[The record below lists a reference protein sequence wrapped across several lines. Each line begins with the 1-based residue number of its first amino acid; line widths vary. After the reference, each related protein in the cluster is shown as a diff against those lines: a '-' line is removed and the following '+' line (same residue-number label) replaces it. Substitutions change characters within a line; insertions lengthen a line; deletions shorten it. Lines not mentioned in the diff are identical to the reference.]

1 MDFSFSFMQG
11 IMGNTIQQ
19 PPQLID
25 SANIRQEGTCDT
37 GSDPGEDGGPSYDAA
52 LDAEFSYPPSAS
64 EDMPQVPN
72 GYPPGLGL
80 YEPQTKFSMYSQFP
94 NGSANG
100 YGAIRSYG
108 EHGLMPG
115 EGTVL
120 RGPGLQ
126 ERPLSPVSPPLPLP
140 PPTHHTSHL
149 HHHHHHP
156 HHHHHHHTTHH
167 YHTNPPHVQQQTH
180 PQSPPP
186 PPPMP
191 SQHHLPQT
199 PHIMSHTLPP
209 PPPLHLPSSSP
220 PPSLVDSTPS
230 SQQPSHAPSNT
241 PGGVLKKTSSPEIKL
256 KIIKTYQNG
265 KELFESAL
273 CGDLLQELQKESQK
287 NEAAQMQRR
296 HERKKEK
303 RKKSARL
310 QQQVQE
316 KSLDQGQAAPA
327 GTTGQTEDSP
337 SPQPPQRETPTTQ
350 TEKPQKTVIKT
361 EPKTPKARAQQVP
374 KVHHPSVIQE
384 TGFCKE
390 FVIGDLV
397 WSKVGTYPWWP
408 CMVSSDP
415 QMKVHTRIN
424 TRGHREYHVQFFG
437 SVAERA
443 WIHEKR
449 IVMYQGKQQFDELQ
463 AETLRKTT
471 NPVERHK
478 LLKPIPQRERSQWEV
493 GVGHAEDAFLM
504 TRQERIDNYTFIY
517 VDPDPTETPPIKK
530 PNVRAEKRSRRSSG
544 STNKREDTAVKS
556 PDREQPPR
564 RQLPRRQ
571 CSISNTDHSQASNE
585 EGSHRVNTNKT
596 GSPKRNSGS
605 DGRTQQESP
614 PPVRAW
620 KTAAARKL
628 LPLSITM
635 KRLNVEITKCDWPL
649 LQKKAAPSSPKKDK
663 EDEKEERVE
672 REGRQPDLGYCS
684 PEQDSRAKPE
694 ASPEEEEEGEEAE
707 EEGEG
712 EERRG
717 SPASRRSE
725 EGGLQHTS
733 SPGSHHSSPQGSQER
748 KLQRRSV
755 RSRSESERGNE
766 PVPKKKT
773 KKEQAEMAPETTL
786 RTGSQKGASEIS
798 DACKP
803 LKKRSRASTDVE
815 MASSQYRDTSDSDSR
830 GLNDPQGLFGK
841 SLDSPA
847 AADADASDTQSV
859 DSGLSRQDSST
870 GKRDTV
876 CQICEVYGESLVVC
890 EGECN
895 RQFHLECLGLTSL
908 PEGRFTCLEC
918 RNGNHPC
925 FSCKTTGTE
934 VTRCSVS
941 GCGCYYHEECVR
953 KLPGFSSSPSGG
965 FSCPQHSCATCCLE
979 RDLQRASKGRLMRC
993 IRCPLAY
1000 HTGDSCV
1007 AAGSVVLTHHIMICS
1022 SHGSTKRNGLL
1033 SSPVNVGWCFLCA
1046 RGLLVQDLTDTI
1058 LSSYA
1063 YKSHYLLTESNRA
1076 ELKLPM
1082 IPSPSSATKKNIGK
1096 GGKLLCCDSCPA
1108 SFHSECLEME
1118 MPEGPWSC
1126 SDCRAGKKPHYK
1138 QIVWVKLGNYRWWP
1152 AEICNPRLVPSN
1164 IQSLRHDIGDFPVFF
1179 FGSHDYYW
1187 INQGRV
1193 FPYVENDKNFV
1204 TGQININKTF
1214 KKALEEAARRF
1225 QELKAQ
1231 RESREALEQERNS
1244 RKPPPYKFIKSNKPV
1259 GKVQMHVA
1267 DLSEIPRCNCRPTD
1281 EHPCSLDSQCLNRML
1296 QYECHPQVCPAGDS
1310 CENQCFSKRQYAETE
1325 VIKTDGRGWGLRTN
1339 QALRK
1344 GDFVTEYVGEV
1355 IDSEE
1360 CQQRIKRAHE
1370 NHVTNFYMLT
1380 LTKDRVIDAG
1390 PKGNSSRFMNHSCS
1404 PNCETQKWTVN
1415 GDVRIGL
1422 FTLCDIEA
1430 GTELTFNYNLHCV
1443 GNRRTSCHCGSDNCS
1458 GFLGV
1463 QPTSA
1468 VVMEKEEK
1476 ARNAKL
1482 KPKKRKLR
1490 PEGKHTHEYF
1500 CFCCGEGGELVMCDR
1515 KDCPK
1520 AYHLLCLNLTKPPYG
1535 RWECPWHDCSVCR
1548 APASSLCDF
1557 CPRSFCSDH
1566 EAGALTASLDGRPC
1580 CSSHNPLNP
1589 LSSDPGSAQPPP
1601 QRRALSSSV
1610 SPSVRV
1616 KEEQSEASAMERT
1629 GQRAKE

>member
-64 EDMPQVPN
+64 EDMSQVSN
-72 GYPPGLGL
+72 GYPPGLGM
-80 YEPQTKFSMYSQFP
+80 YEPQAKFSMYSQFP

-126 ERPLSPVSPPLPLP
+126 ERPLSPVSPPLP
-140 PPTHHTSHL
+140 THHPHL

-156 HHHHHHHTTHH
+156 HHHHHTHH
-167 YHTNPPHVQQQTH
+167 FHSNPPHIQTHSH

-186 PPPMP
+186 PPLP
-191 SQHHLPQT
+191 SQHHLSQT
-199 PHIMSHTLPP
+199 PHIMTHTLPP

-230 SQQPSHAPSNT
+230 SQPSHAPSNT

-287 NEAAQMQRR
+287 KEAAQMQRR

-310 QQQVQE
+310 QLQVQE
-316 KSLDQGQAAPA
+316 QSLDQSQTQP
-327 GTTGQTEDSP
+327 GTTGQTEDICI
-337 SPQPPQRETPTTQ
+337 QPEPIETPPAQ

-361 EPKTPKARAQQVP
+361 EPKTPKARVP

-449 IVMYQGKQQFDELQ
+449 IVMYQGKQQFDDLQ
-463 AETLRKTT
+463 AETLRKAT
-471 NPVERHK
+471 NPVEKHK

-493 GVGHAEDAFLM
+493 GVGHAEDAFVM

-517 VDPDPTETPPIKK
+517 VDPDPNDAPPTKK
-530 PNVRAEKRSRRSSG
+530 PNIRSEKRNRRSSG
-544 STNKREDTAVKS
+544 SVSKKEDGGVKS
-556 PDREQPPR
+556 PEREQPPR

-571 CSISNTDHSQASNE
+571 CSVSNTDDNTNLQASNE
-585 EGSHRVNTNKT
+585 EKNQRGDQRKIS
-596 GSPKRNSGS
+596 SPKQNAGCDARARQ
-605 DGRTQQESP
+605 DSP

-649 LQKKAAPSSPKKDK
+649 LQKKAAPSPKRDK
-663 EDEKEERVE
+663 EEEKEERVE
-672 REGRQPDLGYCS
+672 REARQPDLGYCS
-684 PEQDSRAKPE
+684 PEDSRAKPE
-694 ASPEEEEEGEEAE
+694 PSPEEDEDGEEGEE
-707 EEGEG
+707 EG

-717 SPASRRSE
+717 SPASQRSE
-725 EGGLQHTS
+725 EGGMQQTS

-755 RSRSESERGNE
+755 RSRSESERGSD

-815 MASSQYRDTSDSDSR
+815 LASSQYRDTSDSDSR

-876 CQICEVYGESLVVC
+876 CQICEVYGEGLLVC
-890 EGECN
+890 EGDCN

-925 FSCKTTGTE
+925 FSCKTAGRE

-941 GCGCYYHEECVR
+941 GCGCYYHEDCVR
-953 KLPGFSSSPSGG
+953 KLPGTTGSTGGG
-965 FSCPQHSCATCCLE
+965 FSCPQHSCSTCCLE
-979 RDLQRASKGRLMRC
+979 RDLQRATKGRLMRC
-993 IRCPLAY
+993 IRCPVAY

-1022 SHGSTKRNGLL
+1022 SHGSAKRNGLL
-1033 SSPVNVGWCFLCA
+1033 TSPVNVGWCFLCA
-1046 RGLLVQDLTDTI
+1046 R
-1058 LSSYA
+1058 
-1063 YKSHYLLTESNRA
+1063 
-1076 ELKLPM
+1076 
-1082 IPSPSSATKKNIGK
+1082 ATKKNVGK

-1108 SFHSECLEME
+1108 SFHPECLEME

-1259 GKVQMHVA
+1259 GKVQVHVA
-1267 DLSEIPRCNCRPTD
+1267 DLSEIQRCNCRPTD
-1281 EHPCSLDSQCLNRML
+1281 EHPCSINSQCLNRML
-1296 QYECHPQVCPAGDS
+1296 QYECHPQVCPAGDN
-1310 CENQCFSKRQYAETE
+1310 CENQCFSKRLYAETE
-1325 VIKTDGRGWGLRTN
+1325 VVKTDGRGWGLRTC

-1344 GDFVTEYVGEV
+1344 GDFVCEYVGEV

-1422 FTLCDIEA
+1422 FALCDIEPN
-1430 GTELTFNYNLHCV
+1430 TELTFNYNLHCV

-1463 QPTSA
+1463 QPSSA

-1500 CFCCGEGGELVMCDR
+1500 CFRCGEGGELVMCDR

-1535 RWECPWHDCSVCR
+1535 RWECPWHDCSVCG

-1557 CPRSFCSDH
+1557 CPRSFCRDH
-1566 EAGALTASLDGRPC
+1566 ESGALTPSSLEGRPC
-1580 CSSHNPLNP
+1580 CSSHNPVSP
-1589 LSSDPGSAQPPP
+1589 LGSNSSSTQP
-1601 QRRALSSSV
+1601 RHSALS
-1610 SPSVRV
+1610 PVRV
-1616 KEEQSEASAMERT
+1616 KEEPETEA
-1629 GQRAKE
+1629 GQPAAE

>member
-25 SANIRQEGTCDT
+25 SANIRQDGSCDT
-37 GSDPGEDGGPSYDAA
+37 GSDPGEDSGPSYDAA

-80 YEPQTKFSMYSQFP
+80 YEPQAKFSMYSQFP

-108 EHGLMPG
+108 EHGLLPG

-120 RGPGLQ
+120 RGPGLHD
-126 ERPLSPVSPPLPLP
+126 RPLSPVSPPL
-140 PPTHHTSHL
+140 SL
-149 HHHHHHP
+149 HHPHLHHP
-156 HHHHHHHTTHH
+156 HHHHHHHAHPFH
-167 YHTNPPHVQQQTH
+167 SNPPHIQTH
-180 PQSPPP
+180 SHPHSPPAP
-186 PPPMP
+186 PLPA
-191 SQHHLPQT
+191 QHQLSQT
-199 PHIMSHTLPP
+199 PHIMSHNLPP

-230 SQQPSHAPSNT
+230 SQPALAPANT

-287 NEAAQMQRR
+287 NEATQMQRR

-310 QQQVQE
+310 QLQAQHQQSVERSQE
-316 KSLDQGQAAPA
+316 QAAA
-327 GTTGQTEDSP
+327 TAQTEEP
-337 SPQPPQRETPTTQ
+337 HVPPQPREPQPSEPPPPAH
-350 TEKPQKTVIKT
+350 TEKPQRTVIKT
-361 EPKTPKARAQQVP
+361 EPKTPKVP

-449 IVMYQGKQQFDELQ
+449 IVTYQGKQQFDELQ
-463 AETLRKTT
+463 AETLRKAT
-471 NPVERHK
+471 NPVERQK
-478 LLKPIPQRERSQWEV
+478 LLKPIPQRERTQWEV

-517 VDPDPTETPPIKK
+517 VDPDPEEAPPSKK
-530 PNVRAEKRSRRSSG
+530 PSIRAEKRNRRSSG
-544 STNKREDTAVKS
+544 SVGKKEDISVKS

-564 RQLPRRQ
+564 RQLPRRL
-571 CSISNTDHSQASNE
+571 CSISNTEDSTNSQPAGE
-585 EGSHRVNTNKT
+585 EKHQKGEQQKKS
-596 GSPKRNSGS
+596 SPVPNDGS
-605 DGRTQQESP
+605 DAKQDS
-614 PPVRAW
+614 PPVRPW

-635 KRLNVEITKCDWPL
+635 RRLNVEITKCDWPL
-649 LQKKAAPSSPKKDK
+649 LQKNITSSPKKDR
-663 EDEKEERVE
+663 EEEKKERVE
-672 REGRQPDLGYCS
+672 REARQPDLGYCS
-684 PEQDSRAKPE
+684 PDDSRAKPE
-694 ASPEEEEEGEEAE
+694 PSPEEEEEEGDEGEEE
-707 EEGEG
+707 SD
-712 EERRG
+712 ERRG

-725 EGGLQHTS
+725 SANRQNS
-733 SPGSHHSSPQGSQER
+733 SPGSPSSSPQGSQER
-748 KLQRRSV
+748 KPQRRSV
-755 RSRSESERGNE
+755 RSRSESERGTD
-766 PVPKKKT
+766 PIPKKKT

-786 RTGSQKGASEIS
+786 KTGSQKGASEIS

-870 GKRDTV
+870 GQRDTV
-876 CQICEVYGESLVVC
+876 CQICEVFGEGLVVC
-890 EGECN
+890 EGDCN
-895 RQFHLECLGLTSL
+895 RQFHLECLGLSSP
-908 PEGRFTCLEC
+908 PEGRFTCTEC

-925 FSCKTTGTE
+925 FSCKSVDPE

-941 GCGCYYHEECVR
+941 GCGCFYHEDCVR
-953 KLPGFSSSPSGG
+953 KLPGTTSGSGG
-965 FSCPQHSCATCCLE
+965 GFCCPQHSCSTCCLE
-979 RDLQRASKGRLMRC
+979 RDVQRASKGRLIRC

-1000 HTGDSCV
+1000 HPSDGCL
-1007 AAGSVVLTHHIMICS
+1007 AAGSAILTHHMMICS
-1022 SHGSTKRNGLL
+1022 NHGSAKKNGLL

-1046 RGLLVQDLTDTI
+1046 R
-1058 LSSYA
+1058 
-1063 YKSHYLLTESNRA
+1063 
-1076 ELKLPM
+1076 
-1082 IPSPSSATKKNIGK
+1082 ATKKNVGK

-1108 SFHSECLEME
+1108 SFHPECLEME
-1118 MPEGPWSC
+1118 MPEGAWSC

-1244 RKPPPYKFIKSNKPV
+1244 RKPPPYKIIKSNKPI

-1267 DLSEIPRCNCRPTD
+1267 DLSEIPRCNCKPTE

-1296 QYECHPQVCPAGDS
+1296 QYECHPQVCPAGDR
-1310 CENQCFSKRQYAETE
+1310 CENQCFSKRLNAETE
-1325 VIKTDGRGWGLRTN
+1325 VVKTEGRGWGLRTN

-1422 FTLCDIEA
+1422 FALCDIEA

-1443 GNRRTSCHCGSDNCS
+1443 GNRRMSCHCGSDNCS

-1476 ARNAKL
+1476 AKNAKL

-1490 PEGKHTHEYF
+1490 LEGKHTHEYS

-1535 RWECPWHDCSVCR
+1535 RWECPWHDCSVCG
-1548 APASSLCDF
+1548 ASASSLCDF
-1557 CPRSFCSDH
+1557 CPRSFCRDH
-1566 EAGALTASLDGRPC
+1566 EAGALTASSLDDRLC
-1580 CSSHNPLNP
+1580 CSNHNPLSP
-1589 LSSDPGSAQPPP
+1589 LGSGSTQP
-1601 QRRALSSSV
+1601 RRFDR
-1610 SPSVRV
+1610 SPVRV
-1616 KEEQSEASAMERT
+1616 KEES
-1629 GQRAKE
+1629 KE

>member
-25 SANIRQEGTCDT
+25 SANIRQDGTCDT
-37 GSDPGEDGGPSYDAA
+37 GSDPGEDSGPSYDAS
-52 LDAEFSYPPSAS
+52 LDAEFPYPPSAS
-64 EDMPQVPN
+64 EVMPQVPN
-72 GYPPGLGL
+72 GYPPSLGL
-80 YEPQTKFSMYSQFP
+80 YEPQTKFMYSQFP

-108 EHGLMPG
+108 EHGLLPG

-126 ERPLSPVSPPLPLP
+126 ERPLSPVSPPLP
-140 PPTHHTSHL
+140 THHPHL
-149 HHHHHHP
+149 HPHHLHP
-156 HHHHHHHTTHH
+156 HHHPFQS
-167 YHTNPPHVQQQTH
+167 NPPHIQTH
-180 PQSPPP
+180 SHPHSPPP
-186 PPPMP
+186 LPLP
-191 SQHHLPQT
+191 SQHHLLQT
-199 PHIMSHTLPP
+199 PHIMTHNLPP

-230 SQQPSHAPSNT
+230 SQPAHIPSNT

-273 CGDLLQELQKESQK
+273 CGDLQELQKESQK
-287 NEAAQMQRR
+287 NEAVLKQRR

-303 RKKSARL
+303 RKRSARL
-310 QQQVQE
+310 QAQELKQDPSPAPPGTTEQPEEEQVQLQQ
-316 KSLDQGQAAPA
+316 K
-327 GTTGQTEDSP
+327 
-337 SPQPPQRETPTTQ
+337 ETPLIQ
-350 TEKPQKTVIKT
+350 TEKPQKTVIET
-361 EPKTPKARAQQVP
+361 EPKTPKVS

-384 TGFCKE
+384 TGICKE

-449 IVMYQGKQQFDELQ
+449 IVVYQGKQQFDELQ
-463 AETLRKTT
+463 AETLRKAT
-471 NPVERHK
+471 NPVERQK

-517 VDPDPTETPPIKK
+517 VDPDPNEAQQSKK
-530 PNVRAEKRSRRSSG
+530 PSIRPEKRNRRSSG
-544 STNKREDTAVKS
+544 SVTKKEDRCVKS
-556 PDREQPPR
+556 PDREQQQQQQQPPR
-564 RQLPRRQ
+564 RQQPRRR
-571 CSISNTDHSQASNE
+571 CSVTNAEDSSQASTE
-585 EGSHRVNTNKT
+585 ERSQKADQRKAS
-596 GSPKRNSGS
+596 SPRLNAGCE
-605 DGRTQQESP
+605 TQLQQDSS

-649 LQKKAAPSSPKKDK
+649 LQKKTSLSPKRANA
-663 EDEKEERVE
+663 EEKEERVE
-672 REGRQPDLGYCS
+672 REARQPDLGYCS
-684 PEQDSRAKPE
+684 PEDSRAKPE
-694 ASPEEEEEGEEAE
+694 PSPEEEEDADEGEE
-707 EEGEG
+707 EGD
-712 EERRG
+712 ERRG
-717 SPASRRSE
+717 SPASQRSE
-725 EGGLQHTS
+725 EGGNQQPS
-733 SPGSHHSSPQGSQER
+733 SPGSQDSSPQGSQER
-748 KLQRRSV
+748 KLQRRSI
-755 RSRSESERGNE
+755 RSKSESERGAD

-786 RTGSQKGASEIS
+786 KTGSQKGASEIS

-830 GLNDPQGLFGK
+830 GLSDPQGLFGK

-859 DSGLSRQDSST
+859 DSGLSRQDGSNE
-870 GKRDTV
+870 KRDTV
-876 CQICEVYGESLVVC
+876 CQICEAYGEGLMVC
-890 EGECN
+890 EGDCN
-895 RQFHLECLGLTSL
+895 RQFHLECLGLSA
-908 PEGRFTCLEC
+908 PPDGRFTCLEC
-918 RNGNHPC
+918 KNSNHPC
-925 FSCKTTGTE
+925 FSCKTTGQE
-934 VTRCSVS
+934 VSRCSAP
-941 GCGCYYHEECVR
+941 GCSCYYHEDCVW
-953 KLPGFSSSPSGG
+953 KHPGTTSSPGGG
-965 FSCPQHSCATCCLE
+965 FCCPQHSCSTCCLE
-979 RDLQRASKGRLMRC
+979 RDLQRASKGRLIHC
-993 IRCPLAY
+993 IRCPTAY
-1000 HTGDSCV
+1000 HTSDVCM
-1007 AAGSVVLTHHIMICS
+1007 AAGSVILTHHIMICS
-1022 SHGSTKRNGLL
+1022 NHGSTKKNGLL

-1082 IPSPSSATKKNIGK
+1082 IPSPSSATKKNVGK

-1108 SFHSECLEME
+1108 SFHPECLEMD
-1118 MPEGPWSC
+1118 MPEGAWSC

-1214 KKALEEAARRF
+1214 KNALEEAARRF

-1244 RKPPPYKFIKSNKPV
+1244 RKPPPYKVIKSNKPV

-1267 DLSEIPRCNCRPTD
+1267 DLSEIPRCNCKPVD
-1281 EHPCSLDSQCLNRML
+1281 EHPCSIDSQCLNRML
-1296 QYECHPQVCPAGDS
+1296 QYECHPQVCPAGDN
-1310 CENQCFSKRQYAETE
+1310 CENQNFTKRLYAETE
-1325 VIKTDGRGWGLRTN
+1325 VVKTEGRGWGLQTN

-1344 GDFVTEYVGEV
+1344 GDFVAEYVGEV

-1390 PKGNSSRFMNHSCS
+1390 PKGNSARFINHSCN

-1415 GDVRIGL
+1415 GDVRIGI
-1422 FTLCDIEA
+1422 FALCDIEA

-1443 GNRRTSCHCGSDNCS
+1443 GNRRTSCHCGSENCS

-1468 VVMEKEEK
+1468 LVMEKEEK

-1490 PEGKHTHEYF
+1490 LEGKHTHEYF
-1500 CFCCGEGGELVMCDR
+1500 CFCCGDGGELVMCDR

-1535 RWECPWHDCSVCR
+1535 RWECPWHDCSVCGS
-1548 APASSLCDF
+1548 PASSHCDF
-1557 CPRSFCSDH
+1557 CPRSFCTDH
-1566 EAGALTASLDGRPC
+1566 EAGALTPSSLDERPC
-1580 CSSHNPLNP
+1580 CSSHNPLSP
-1589 LSSDPGSAQPPP
+1589 LGSSGSS
-1601 QRRALSSSV
+1601 QRHSSALS
-1610 SPSVRV
+1610 PVRV
-1616 KEEQSEASAMERT
+1616 KEEPEGER
-1629 GQRAKE
+1629 AAAE

>member
-25 SANIRQEGTCDT
+25 SANIRQEGTYDT

-52 LDAEFSYPPSAS
+52 LEAEFSYPPSAS
-64 EDMPQVPN
+64 EDMPQVSN
-72 GYPPGLGL
+72 GYPPGLGM
-80 YEPQTKFSMYSQFP
+80 YEPQAKFSMYSQFP

-126 ERPLSPVSPPLPLP
+126 ERPLSPVSPPLPS
-140 PPTHHTSHL
+140 HHPHL
-149 HHHHHHP
+149 HHHP
-156 HHHHHHHTTHH
+156 HHHHAHH
-167 YHTNPPHVQQQTH
+167 YHPNPPHIQPHPHAHPH

-186 PPPMP
+186 LP

-199 PHIMSHTLPP
+199 PHIMTHTLPP
-209 PPPLHLPSSSP
+209 PPPLLLPSSSP
-220 PPSLVDSTPS
+220 PPSLLDSTPS
-230 SQQPSHAPSNT
+230 SQPPHTPSTAPS
-241 PGGVLKKTSSPEIKL
+241 GVLKKTSSPEIKL

-273 CGDLLQELQKESQK
+273 CGDLLQELQQESQK

-310 QQQVQE
+310 QVQVKE
-316 KSLDQGQAAPA
+316 RGLDQSQPQA
-327 GTTGQTEDSP
+327 GTTGQTEDTHVQ
-337 SPQPPQRETPTTQ
+337 PQPREQPAAQ
-350 TEKPQKTVIKT
+350 PEKPQKTVIKA
-361 EPKTPKARAQQVP
+361 EPKTPKVP

-449 IVMYQGKQQFDELQ
+449 IVIYQGEHQFEELQ
-463 AETLRKTT
+463 SETLRKTT
-471 NPVERHK
+471 NPAERHK
-478 LLKPIPQRERSQWEV
+478 LMKPIPQRERTQWEV

-517 VDPDPTETPPIKK
+517 VDPDPNEPPPTKK
-530 PNVRAEKRSRRSSG
+530 TNIRAEKRTQRSS
-544 STNKREDTAVKS
+544 SSASKKEDGKVTS
-556 PDREQPPR
+556 PDREQQPR

-571 CSISNTDHSQASNE
+571 CSITNTSDSANSQASNGE
-585 EGSHRVNTNKT
+585 KNQRGDANQSS
-596 GSPKRNSGS
+596 SPKQNSAS
-605 DGRTQQESP
+605 EARARPESP

-635 KRLNVEITKCDWPL
+635 KKLNVEITKCDWPL
-649 LQKKAAPSSPKKDK
+649 LQKKVVSSPKK
-663 EDEKEERVE
+663 EKEEDREE
-672 REGRQPDLGYCS
+672 RAKGETRQTDLGYCS
-684 PEQDSRAKPE
+684 PEDCGAKPE
-694 ASPEEEEEGEEAE
+694 PSPEEEEEGDDAE
-707 EEGEG
+707 EDG

-725 EGGLQHTS
+725 EVQQTS

-748 KLQRRSV
+748 KQQRRSV
-755 RSRSESERGNE
+755 RSRSESERGND

-773 KKEQAEMAPETTL
+773 KKEQAETAPETTL

-859 DSGLSRQDSST
+859 DSSLSRQGSNT

-876 CQICEVYGESLVVC
+876 CQICEVYGEGLVVC
-890 EGECN
+890 EGDCN
-895 RQFHLECLGLTSL
+895 RQFHLDCLGLTSL
-908 PEGRFTCLEC
+908 PDGKFTCLEC
-918 RNGNHPC
+918 RNGNHSC
-925 FSCKTTGTE
+925 FSCKTVGRE
-934 VTRCSVS
+934 VTRCSVA
-941 GCGCYYHEECVR
+941 GCGCYYHEDCVR
-953 KLPGFSSSPSGG
+953 KLPGTTSSPGGG
-965 FSCPQHSCATCCLE
+965 FCCPQHTCSTCCLE

-993 IRCPLAY
+993 IRCPVAY

-1022 SHGSTKRNGLL
+1022 NHGSAKRNGLL
-1033 SSPVNVGWCFLCA
+1033 SSPINVGWCFLCA

-1082 IPSPSSATKKNIGK
+1082 IPSPSSATKKNVGK

-1108 SFHSECLEME
+1108 SFHPECLEME
-1118 MPEGPWSC
+1118 MPEGAWSC

-1259 GKVQMHVA
+1259 GKVQVHVA
-1267 DLSEIPRCNCRPTD
+1267 DLSEIPRCNCKPTD
-1281 EHPCSLDSQCLNRML
+1281 KHPCNLDSQCLNRML

-1310 CENQCFSKRQYAETE
+1310 CENQCFSKRLYAETE

-1422 FTLCDIEA
+1422 FALCDIEA

-1443 GNRRTSCHCGSDNCS
+1443 GNRRTSCHCGADNCS

-1535 RWECPWHDCSVCR
+1535 RWECPWHDCSVCG

-1557 CPRSFCSDH
+1557 CPRSFCRDH
-1566 EAGALTASLDGRPC
+1566 EAGALTPSSLEGRPC
-1580 CSSHNPLNP
+1580 CSSHNPLSPLGSNP
-1589 LSSDPGSAQPPP
+1589 NLTQP
-1601 QRRALSSSV
+1601 R
-1610 SPSVRV
+1610 SPSLSPVRV
-1616 KEEQSEASAMERT
+1616 KEEPKVEP
-1629 GQRAKE
+1629 GQLAAE

>member
-1 MDFSFSFMQG
+1 
-11 IMGNTIQQ
+11 MGNTIQQ

-37 GSDPGEDGGPSYDAA
+37 GSDPGEDGGPSYDAS

-64 EDMPQVPN
+64 EDMQQVSN
-72 GYPPGLGL
+72 GFPPGLGM
-80 YEPQTKFSMYSQFP
+80 YEPQAKFSLYSQFP
-94 NGSANG
+94 N
-100 YGAIRSYG
+100 
-108 EHGLMPG
+108 
-115 EGTVL
+115 
-120 RGPGLQ
+120 
-126 ERPLSPVSPPLPLP
+126 
-140 PPTHHTSHL
+140 
-149 HHHHHHP
+149 
-156 HHHHHHHTTHH
+156 
-167 YHTNPPHVQQQTH
+167 
-180 PQSPPP
+180 
-186 PPPMP
+186 
-191 SQHHLPQT
+191 
-199 PHIMSHTLPP
+199 
-209 PPPLHLPSSSP
+209 
-220 PPSLVDSTPS
+220 
-230 SQQPSHAPSNT
+230 
-241 PGGVLKKTSSPEIKL
+241 GVLKKTSSPEIKL
-256 KIIKTYQNG
+256 KIKKTYQNG

-273 CGDLLQELQKESQK
+273 CGDLLQE
-287 NEAAQMQRR
+287 

-310 QQQVQE
+310 QLQVQE
-316 KSLDQGQAAPA
+316 QSLDQSQTLA
-327 GTTGQTEDSP
+327 GTMGQTEDTHVQ
-337 SPQPPQRETPTTQ
+337 PQPRETSP
-350 TEKPQKTVIKT
+350 
-361 EPKTPKARAQQVP
+361 
-374 KVHHPSVIQE
+374 

-415 QMKVHTRIN
+415 QMKVHTLYFPGFCCCCA
-424 TRGHREYHVQFFG
+424 GHREYHVQFFG

-478 LLKPIPQRERSQWEV
+478 LLKPIPQRERTQWEV

-517 VDPDPTETPPIKK
+517 VDPDPNEAPPSKK
-530 PNVRAEKRSRRSSG
+530 PNIRSEKRNRRSSG
-544 STNKREDTAVKS
+544 SVSKKEDGAVKS
-556 PDREQPPR
+556 PDR
-564 RQLPRRQ
+564 
-571 CSISNTDHSQASNE
+571 D
-585 EGSHRVNTNKT
+585 
-596 GSPKRNSGS
+596 
-605 DGRTQQESP
+605 
-614 PPVRAW
+614 
-620 KTAAARKL
+620 
-628 LPLSITM
+628 
-635 KRLNVEITKCDWPL
+635 
-649 LQKKAAPSSPKKDK
+649 
-663 EDEKEERVE
+663 
-672 REGRQPDLGYCS
+672 
-684 PEQDSRAKPE
+684 
-694 ASPEEEEEGEEAE
+694 
-707 EEGEG
+707 
-712 EERRG
+712 
-717 SPASRRSE
+717 
-725 EGGLQHTS
+725 
-733 SPGSHHSSPQGSQER
+733 
-748 KLQRRSV
+748 
-755 RSRSESERGNE
+755 
-766 PVPKKKT
+766 
-773 KKEQAEMAPETTL
+773 
-786 RTGSQKGASEIS
+786 EIS

-830 GLNDPQGLFGK
+830 GLNDPQVGK
-841 SLDSPA
+841 ENICKNTHNVLHFYC
-847 AADADASDTQSV
+847 TQIMYKQT
-859 DSGLSRQDSST
+859 SR
-870 GKRDTV
+870 GKK
-876 CQICEVYGESLVVC
+876 GLVVC
-890 EGECN
+890 EGDCS

-925 FSCKTTGTE
+925 FSCKTVGRE
-934 VTRCSVS
+934 VMRCSVS
-941 GCGCYYHEECVR
+941 GCGCYYHEDCVR
-953 KLPGFSSSPSGG
+953 KLPGTTSGPGGG
-965 FSCPQHSCATCCLE
+965 FCCPQHFCSTCCLE

-1000 HTGDSCV
+1000 HMGDSCV
-1007 AAGSVVLTHHIMICS
+1007 AAGSVILTHHIMICS
-1022 SHGSTKRNGLL
+1022 SHGSAKRNGLL
-1033 SSPVNVGWCFLCA
+1033 TSPINVGWCFMCA
-1046 RGLLVQDLTDTI
+1046 R
-1058 LSSYA
+1058 
-1063 YKSHYLLTESNRA
+1063 
-1076 ELKLPM
+1076 
-1082 IPSPSSATKKNIGK
+1082 

-1108 SFHSECLEME
+1108 SFHPECLEME
-1118 MPEGPWSC
+1118 MPEGAWSC

-1259 GKVQMHVA
+1259 GKVQMHIA
-1267 DLSEIPRCNCRPTD
+1267 DLSEIPRCNCKPTD
-1281 EHPCSLDSQCLNRML
+1281 EHPCSIDSQCLNRML
-1296 QYECHPQVCPAGDS
+1296 QYECHPQVCPAGEL
-1310 CENQCFSKRQYAETE
+1310 CENQCFTKQLYAETE
-1325 VIKTDGRGWGLRTN
+1325 VIKTEGRGWGLRTN

-1344 GDFVTEYVGEV
+1344 GDFVNEYVGEV

-1390 PKGNSSRFMNHSCS
+1390 PKGNFSRFVNHSCS

-1422 FTLCDIEA
+1422 FALCDIEA

-1443 GNRRTSCHCGSDNCS
+1443 GNRRTSCHCGSENCS

-1535 RWECPWHDCSVCR
+1535 RWECPWHDCSVCG
-1548 APASSLCDF
+1548 AAASSLCDF
-1557 CPRSFCSDH
+1557 CPRSFCQDH
-1566 EAGALTASLDGRPC
+1566 GAGALSASSLEGRPC
-1580 CSSHNPLNP
+1580 CSSHNPLSP
-1589 LSSDPGSAQPPP
+1589 LLLKDQERQSLASLAVPG
-1601 QRRALSSSV
+1601 RR
-1610 SPSVRV
+1610 
-1616 KEEQSEASAMERT
+1616 KCFFFFFKQEDIF
-1629 GQRAKE
+1629 

>member
-37 GSDPGEDGGPSYDAA
+37 GSDPGEDSGPSYDAA

-72 GYPPGLGL
+72 GYPPGLGM
-80 YEPQTKFSMYSQFP
+80 YESQAKFSMYSQFP

-100 YGAIRSYG
+100 YGALRSYG
-108 EHGLMPG
+108 EHGLLPG

-126 ERPLSPVSPPLPLP
+126 ERPLSPVSPPLP
-140 PPTHHTSHL
+140 THHPHL
-149 HHHHHHP
+149 HHHQHHVHSFHP
-156 HHHHHHHTTHH
+156 NPTHIH
-167 YHTNPPHVQQQTH
+167 SH

-186 PPPMP
+186 QPLP
-191 SQHHLPQT
+191 SQHHLSQT
-199 PHIMSHTLPP
+199 PHIMTHTLPP

-220 PPSLVDSTPS
+220 PPSLVDCTPS
-230 SQQPSHAPSNT
+230 SQPTHTPSNT

-287 NEAAQMQRR
+287 NEATQMQRR

-303 RKKSARL
+303 RKKSVRL
-310 QQQVQE
+310 QLQVQE
-316 KSLDQGQAAPA
+316 PNQDQSQVQA
-327 GTTGQTEDSP
+327 GTTGETEDTHVQP
-337 SPQPPQRETPTTQ
+337 SPRETPPTQ
-350 TEKPQKTVIKT
+350 TEKPQKTVVKT
-361 EPKTPKARAQQVP
+361 EPKTPKVP

-449 IVMYQGKQQFDELQ
+449 ITTYQGKQQFDELQ

-471 NPVERHK
+471 NPVEKQK
-478 LLKPIPQRERSQWEV
+478 LLKPIPQRERAQWEV

-517 VDPDPTETPPIKK
+517 VDPDPVEAAPSKK
-530 PNVRAEKRSRRSSG
+530 PAAKAEKRSRRSSG
-544 STNKREDTAVKS
+544 SITKKEDAAVKS
-556 PDREQPPR
+556 PERELPPR
-564 RQLPRRQ
+564 RLLPRRQ
-571 CSISNTDHSQASNE
+571 CSISNTEDSANSQSSSE
-585 EGSHRVNTNKT
+585 EKNQKGELDKK
-596 GSPKRNSGS
+596 GSPKQNASC
-605 DGRTQQESP
+605 DAQQDSPP

-628 LPLSITM
+628 LPVSITM

-649 LQKKAAPSSPKKDK
+649 LQKNAASSPKKNK
-663 EDEKEERVE
+663 EEKEEGVE
-672 REGRQPDLGYCS
+672 REARQPDLGYCS
-684 PEQDSRAKPE
+684 PEDSRAKPE
-694 ASPEEEEEGEEAE
+694 PSPEEEEEGDEGDGD
-707 EEGEG
+707 EEGD
-712 EERRG
+712 ERRG

-725 EGGLQHTS
+725 EGGNQQTS
-733 SPGSHHSSPQGSQER
+733 SPGSPHSSPHGSQER
-748 KLQRRSV
+748 KPQRRSG
-755 RSRSESERGNE
+755 RSRSESERGND
-766 PVPKKKT
+766 PIPKKKT

-786 RTGSQKGASEIS
+786 KTGSQKGASEIS

-830 GLNDPQGLFGK
+830 GLSDPQGLFGK

-876 CQICEVYGESLVVC
+876 CQICEVYGEGLLVC
-890 EGECN
+890 EGDCS
-895 RQFHLECLGLTSL
+895 RQFHLECLGLSSP
-908 PEGRFTCLEC
+908 PEGRFVCSEC
-918 RNGNHPC
+918 RNGSHPC
-925 FSCKTTGTE
+925 FSCKVAGKE
-934 VTRCSVS
+934 VTRCSVA
-941 GCGCYYHEECVR
+941 GCGCYYHEECVQ
-953 KLPGFSSSPSGG
+953 KLPGATSSSGGG
-965 FSCPQHSCATCCLE
+965 FSCPQHSCSTCCLE
-979 RDLQRASKGRLMRC
+979 RDVQRASKGRLIRC

-1000 HTGDSCV
+1000 HPGDGCL
-1007 AAGSVVLTHHIMICS
+1007 AAGSVILTHHIMICS
-1022 SHGSTKRNGLL
+1022 NHGSAKKNGLL

-1046 RGLLVQDLTDTI
+1046 R
-1058 LSSYA
+1058 
-1063 YKSHYLLTESNRA
+1063 
-1076 ELKLPM
+1076 
-1082 IPSPSSATKKNIGK
+1082 ATKKNVGK

-1108 SFHSECLEME
+1108 SFHPECLEME
-1118 MPEGPWSC
+1118 MPEGAWSC

-1164 IQSLRHDIGDFPVFF
+1164 IQSLRHDVGDFPVFF

-1244 RKPPPYKFIKSNKPV
+1244 RKPPPYKLIKANKPV

-1267 DLSEIPRCNCRPTD
+1267 DLSEIQRCNCKPTD
-1281 EHPCSLDSQCLNRML
+1281 EHPCSHDSQCLNRML
-1296 QYECHPQVCPAGDS
+1296 QYECHPQVCPAGDR
-1310 CENQCFSKRQYAETE
+1310 CENQCFSKRLYAETE
-1325 VIKTDGRGWGLRTN
+1325 VVKTDGCGWGLRTN
-1339 QALRK
+1339 QDLHK

-1355 IDSEE
+1355 IDAEE
-1360 CQQRIKRAHE
+1360 CQQRIKHAHE
-1370 NHVTNFYMLT
+1370 KHVTNFYMLT

-1390 PKGNSSRFMNHSCS
+1390 PKGNSARFMNHSCS

-1422 FTLCDIEA
+1422 FALCDIEA
-1430 GTELTFNYNLHCV
+1430 GAELTFNYNLHCV
-1443 GNRRTSCHCGSDNCS
+1443 GNRRMSCHCGSDNCS

-1463 QPTSA
+1463 QPTTA
-1468 VVMEKEEK
+1468 VVTEKEEK
-1476 ARNAKL
+1476 AKNAKL

-1490 PEGKHTHEYF
+1490 PESKHTHEYF
-1500 CFCCGEGGELVMCDR
+1500 CFCCGGGGELVMCDR
-1515 KDCPK
+1515 KECPK

-1535 RWECPWHDCSVCR
+1535 RWECPWHDCSICG

-1557 CPRSFCSDH
+1557 CPRSFCQDH
-1566 EAGALTASLDGRPC
+1566 EVGALTASSLGDRPC
-1580 CSSHNPLNP
+1580 CSSHNPLSP
-1589 LSSDPGSAQPPP
+1589 LGSSSAQP
-1601 QRRALSSSV
+1601 RRYSLSSV
-1610 SPSVRV
+1610 GV
-1616 KEEQSEASAMERT
+1616 KPEPEA
-1629 GQRAKE
+1629 GQMTKE

>member
-64 EDMPQVPN
+64 EDMQQVSN
-72 GYPPGLGL
+72 GFPPGLGM
-80 YEPQTKFSMYSQFP
+80 YEPQAKFSMYSQFP

-108 EHGLMPG
+108 EHGL
-115 EGTVL
+115 
-120 RGPGLQ
+120 
-126 ERPLSPVSPPLPLP
+126 
-140 PPTHHTSHL
+140 
-149 HHHHHHP
+149 
-156 HHHHHHHTTHH
+156 
-167 YHTNPPHVQQQTH
+167 
-180 PQSPPP
+180 
-186 PPPMP
+186 
-191 SQHHLPQT
+191 
-199 PHIMSHTLPP
+199 I
-209 PPPLHLPSSSP
+209 P

-230 SQQPSHAPSNT
+230 SQPSHAPSIT

-273 CGDLLQELQKESQK
+273 CGDLLQELQVMH
-287 NEAAQMQRR
+287 MQRR

-316 KSLDQGQAAPA
+316 QSLDQSQTQA
-327 GTTGQTEDSP
+327 GTTGQTEDTHVQ
-337 SPQPPQRETPTTQ
+337 PQP
-350 TEKPQKTVIKT
+350 TEAP
-361 EPKTPKARAQQVP
+361 PVP

-449 IVMYQGKQQFDELQ
+449 IVMYQGKKQFDDLQ
-463 AETLRKTT
+463 SETLRKTT

-517 VDPDPTETPPIKK
+517 VDPDPNEAPPNKK
-530 PNVRAEKRSRRSSG
+530 PNIRAERR
-544 STNKREDTAVKS
+544 N
-556 PDREQPPR
+556 
-564 RQLPRRQ
+564 RQ
-571 CSISNTDHSQASNE
+571 CSVSNTEDNTNSQASSE
-585 EGSHRVNTNKT
+585 EKNQRGDQRKAS
-596 GSPKRNSGS
+596 SPKQNAGCDARARQ
-605 DGRTQQESP
+605 DSP

-649 LQKKAAPSSPKKDK
+649 LQKKAIPSPKKEK
-663 EDEKEERVE
+663 EEEEKEERVE
-672 REGRQPDLGYCS
+672 REARQPDLGYCS
-684 PEQDSRAKPE
+684 PENDTVRDA
-694 ASPEEEEEGEEAE
+694 A
-707 EEGEG
+707 
-712 EERRG
+712 
-717 SPASRRSE
+717 
-725 EGGLQHTS
+725 QHFYTFS
-733 SPGSHHSSPQGSQER
+733 GSQER

-755 RSRSESERGNE
+755 RSRSESERGSD

-773 KKEQAEMAPETTL
+773 KKEQV
-786 RTGSQKGASEIS
+786 SIS

-876 CQICEVYGESLVVC
+876 CQICEVYGEGLVVC
-890 EGECN
+890 EGDCN

-925 FSCKTTGTE
+925 FSCKTVGQE
-934 VTRCSVS
+934 VTRCSVL
-941 GCGCYYHEECVR
+941 GCGCYYHEDCVR
-953 KLPGFSSSPSGG
+953 KLPGTTISSDGG
-965 FSCPQHSCATCCLE
+965 FCCPHHSCATCCLE

-1007 AAGSVVLTHHIMICS
+1007 AAGSVALTHHIMICS
-1022 SHGSTKRNGLL
+1022 SHGSAKRNGLL
-1033 SSPVNVGWCFLCA
+1033 TSPVNVGWCFLCA

-1082 IPSPSSATKKNIGK
+1082 IPSPSSATKKNVGK

-1108 SFHSECLEME
+1108 SFHPECLEME
-1118 MPEGPWSC
+1118 MPEGAWSC

-1259 GKVQMHVA
+1259 GKVQVHVA

-1296 QYECHPQVCPAGDS
+1296 QYECHPQVCPAGDN
-1310 CENQCFSKRQYAETE
+1310 CENQCFSKRLYAETE

-1344 GDFVTEYVGEV
+1344 GDLVTEYVGEV

-1422 FTLCDIEA
+1422 FALCDIES

-1463 QPTSA
+1463 QPMSA

-1535 RWECPWHDCSVCR
+1535 RWECPWHDCSVCG

-1557 CPRSFCSDH
+1557 CPRSFCGDH
-1566 EAGALTASLDGRPC
+1566 EAGALNASSLEGRPC
-1580 CSSHNPLNP
+1580 CSSHNPISP
-1589 LSSDPGSAQPPP
+1589 LGST
-1601 QRRALSSSV
+1601 SSSTQPRRSTL
-1610 SPSVRV
+1610 SPVRV
-1616 KEEQSEASAMERT
+1616 KEEPEPEP
-1629 GQRAKE
+1629 GQQAAE

>member
-37 GSDPGEDGGPSYDAA
+37 GSDPGEDSGPSYDAA

-72 GYPPGLGL
+72 GYPPGLGM
-80 YEPQTKFSMYSQFP
+80 YESQAKFSMYSQFP

-100 YGAIRSYG
+100 YGALRSYG
-108 EHGLMPG
+108 EHGLLPG

-126 ERPLSPVSPPLPLP
+126 ERPLSPVSPPLP
-140 PPTHHTSHL
+140 THHPHL
-149 HHHHHHP
+149 HHHQHHVHSFHP
-156 HHHHHHHTTHH
+156 NPTHIH
-167 YHTNPPHVQQQTH
+167 SH

-186 PPPMP
+186 QPLP
-191 SQHHLPQT
+191 SQHHLSQT
-199 PHIMSHTLPP
+199 PHIMTQTLPP

-220 PPSLVDSTPS
+220 PPSLVDCTPS
-230 SQQPSHAPSNT
+230 SQPTHTPSNT

-287 NEAAQMQRR
+287 NEATQMQRR

-303 RKKSARL
+303 RKKSVRL
-310 QQQVQE
+310 QLQVQE
-316 KSLDQGQAAPA
+316 PNQDQSQVQA
-327 GTTGQTEDSP
+327 GTTGETEDTHVQP
-337 SPQPPQRETPTTQ
+337 SPRETPPTQ
-350 TEKPQKTVIKT
+350 TEKPQKTVVKT
-361 EPKTPKARAQQVP
+361 EPKTPKVP

-449 IVMYQGKQQFDELQ
+449 ITTYQGKQQFDELQ

-471 NPVERHK
+471 NPVEKQK
-478 LLKPIPQRERSQWEV
+478 LLKPIPQRERAQWEV

-517 VDPDPTETPPIKK
+517 VDPDPVEAAPSKK
-530 PNVRAEKRSRRSSG
+530 PAAKAEKRSRRSSG
-544 STNKREDTAVKS
+544 SITKKEDAAVKS
-556 PDREQPPR
+556 PERELPPR
-564 RQLPRRQ
+564 RLLPRRQ
-571 CSISNTDHSQASNE
+571 CSISNTEDSANSQSSSE
-585 EGSHRVNTNKT
+585 EKNQKGELDKK
-596 GSPKRNSGS
+596 GSPKQNASC
-605 DGRTQQESP
+605 DAQQDSPP

-628 LPLSITM
+628 LPVSITM

-649 LQKKAAPSSPKKDK
+649 LQKNAASSPKKNK
-663 EDEKEERVE
+663 EEKEEGVE
-672 REGRQPDLGYCS
+672 REARQPDLGYCS
-684 PEQDSRAKPE
+684 PEDSRAKPE
-694 ASPEEEEEGEEAE
+694 PSPEEEEEGDEGDGD
-707 EEGEG
+707 EEGD
-712 EERRG
+712 ERRG

-725 EGGLQHTS
+725 EGGNQQTS
-733 SPGSHHSSPQGSQER
+733 SPGSPHSSPHGSQER
-748 KLQRRSV
+748 KPQRRSG
-755 RSRSESERGNE
+755 RSRSESERGND
-766 PVPKKKT
+766 PIPKKKT
-773 KKEQAEMAPETTL
+773 KKEQAEMAPEATL
-786 RTGSQKGASEIS
+786 KTGSQKGASEIS

-830 GLNDPQGLFGK
+830 GLSDPQGLFGK

-859 DSGLSRQDSST
+859 DSGLSRQDSSA

-876 CQICEVYGESLVVC
+876 CQICEVYGEGLLVC
-890 EGECN
+890 EGDCS
-895 RQFHLECLGLTSL
+895 RQFHLECLGLSSP
-908 PEGRFTCLEC
+908 PEGRFVCSEC
-918 RNGNHPC
+918 RNGSHPC
-925 FSCKTTGTE
+925 FSCKEAGKE
-934 VTRCSVS
+934 VTRCSVA
-941 GCGCYYHEECVR
+941 GCGCYYHEECVQ
-953 KLPGFSSSPSGG
+953 KLPGATSSSGGG
-965 FSCPQHSCATCCLE
+965 FSCPQHSCSTCCLE
-979 RDLQRASKGRLMRC
+979 RDVQRASKGRLIRC

-1000 HTGDSCV
+1000 HPGDGCL
-1007 AAGSVVLTHHIMICS
+1007 AAGSVILTHHIMICS
-1022 SHGSTKRNGLL
+1022 NHGSAKKNGLL

-1046 RGLLVQDLTDTI
+1046 R
-1058 LSSYA
+1058 
-1063 YKSHYLLTESNRA
+1063 
-1076 ELKLPM
+1076 
-1082 IPSPSSATKKNIGK
+1082 ATKKNVGK

-1108 SFHSECLEME
+1108 SFHPECLEME
-1118 MPEGPWSC
+1118 MPEGAWSC

-1164 IQSLRHDIGDFPVFF
+1164 IQSLRHDVGDFPVFF

-1244 RKPPPYKFIKSNKPV
+1244 RKPPPYKLIKANKPV

-1267 DLSEIPRCNCRPTD
+1267 DLSEIQRCNCKPTD
-1281 EHPCSLDSQCLNRML
+1281 EHPCSHDSQCLNRML
-1296 QYECHPQVCPAGDS
+1296 QYECHPQVCPAGDR
-1310 CENQCFSKRQYAETE
+1310 CENQCFSKRLYAETE
-1325 VIKTDGRGWGLRTN
+1325 VVKTDGCGWGLRTN
-1339 QALRK
+1339 QDLHK

-1355 IDSEE
+1355 IDAEE
-1360 CQQRIKRAHE
+1360 CQQRIKHAHE
-1370 NHVTNFYMLT
+1370 KHVTNFYMLT

-1390 PKGNSSRFMNHSCS
+1390 PKGNSARFMNHSCS

-1422 FTLCDIEA
+1422 FALCDIEA
-1430 GTELTFNYNLHCV
+1430 GAELT
-1443 GNRRTSCHCGSDNCS
+1443 RMSCHCGSDNCS

-1463 QPTSA
+1463 QPTTA
-1468 VVMEKEEK
+1468 VVTEKEEK
-1476 ARNAKL
+1476 AKNAKL

-1490 PEGKHTHEYF
+1490 PESKHTHEYF
-1500 CFCCGEGGELVMCDR
+1500 CFCCGGGGELVMCDR
-1515 KDCPK
+1515 KECPK

-1535 RWECPWHDCSVCR
+1535 RWECPWHDCSICG

-1557 CPRSFCSDH
+1557 CPRSFCQDH
-1566 EAGALTASLDGRPC
+1566 EMGALTASSLGDRPC
-1580 CSSHNPLNP
+1580 CSSHNPLSP
-1589 LSSDPGSAQPPP
+1589 LGSSSAQP
-1601 QRRALSSSV
+1601 RRYSLSSV
-1610 SPSVRV
+1610 GV
-1616 KEEQSEASAMERT
+1616 KPEPEA
-1629 GQRAKE
+1629 GQMTKE

>member
-25 SANIRQEGTCDT
+25 SANIRQDGTCDT
-37 GSDPGEDGGPSYDAA
+37 GSDPGEDGGPSYDAT
-52 LDAEFSYPPSAS
+52 LDADFYPPSAS
-64 EDMPQVPN
+64 EDLPHVSN
-72 GYPPGLGL
+72 GYPPGLGM
-80 YEPQTKFSMYSQFP
+80 YEPQSKFSMYSQFP

-100 YGAIRSYG
+100 YGPIRSYA
-108 EHGLMPG
+108 EHGILMPG
-115 EGTVL
+115 ESTVL

-126 ERPLSPVSPPLPLP
+126 ERPRSPVSPPLP
-140 PPTHHTSHL
+140 THHPHL
-149 HHHHHHP
+149 HHHHHHHHLP
-156 HHHHHHHTTHH
+156 HAHHFLSNT
-167 YHTNPPHVQQQTH
+167 PHIQSH

-186 PPPMP
+186 LPLPT
-191 SQHHLPQT
+191 QHHLPHT
-199 PHIMSHTLPP
+199 PHIMTHTLPP

-230 SQQPSHAPSNT
+230 SQPVQPPPST
-241 PGGVLKKTSSPEIKL
+241 PTGVLKKTSSPEIKL

-265 KELFESAL
+265 KELFETAL

-287 NEAAQMQRR
+287 NEAAQVQRR

-303 RKKSARL
+303 RKKIAKL
-310 QQQVQE
+310 QLHIQE
-316 KSLDQGQAAPA
+316 QSLEPVQGQASNM
-327 GTTGQTEDSP
+327 GQTVDTHVQ
-337 SPQPPQRETPTTQ
+337 PQPREAPPDQ
-350 TEKPQKTVIKT
+350 TEKPLKTVIQT
-361 EPKTPKARAQQVP
+361 EPKVP
-374 KVHHPSVIQE
+374 KVNQPSVIQE

-449 IVMYQGKQQFDELQ
+449 IFVYQGKQQFDELQ
-463 AETLRKTT
+463 ADTLRKTT
-471 NPVERHK
+471 NTVEKHK
-478 LLKPIPQRERSQWEV
+478 LLKPIPQRERAQWEV

-517 VDPDPTETPPIKK
+517 VDPVPNEAPIAKR
-530 PNVRAEKRSRRSSG
+530 PIGRPEKRNRRSSG
-544 STNKREDTAVKS
+544 STNKKEDGGMKS
-556 PDREQPPR
+556 PEREQPPR

-571 CSISNTDHSQASNE
+571 CSISNADDNNGSNE
-585 EGSHRVNTNKT
+585 KKNLKGDQSKSV
-596 GSPKRNSGS
+596 SPKQDAGS
-605 DGRTQQESP
+605 DVGTKQDSP
-614 PPVRAW
+614 APVRAW

-649 LQKKAAPSSPKKDK
+649 LQKKIAPSPKKEEEK
-663 EDEKEERVE
+663 EEEEEEEVEEERVE
-672 REGRQPDLGYCS
+672 GEGRQPDLGYCS
-684 PEQDSRAKPE
+684 PEDSRAKPE
-694 ASPEEEEEGEEAE
+694 PSPEEEEDVDDMED
-707 EEGEG
+707 EG
-712 EERRG
+712 EERRE

-725 EGGLQHTS
+725 EGGTQPTS
-733 SPGSHHSSPQGSQER
+733 SPGSHHSSPHGSQER

-773 KKEQAEMAPETTL
+773 KKEQAEMAPEATP
-786 RTGSQKGASEIS
+786 RAGSQKGASEIS

-841 SLDSPA
+841 SFDSPA

-859 DSGLSRQDSST
+859 DSGLSRQDGST

-876 CQICEVYGESLVVC
+876 CQICEVYGENLVLC
-890 EGECN
+890 EGDCN

-918 RNGNHPC
+918 KNGNHQC
-925 FSCKTTGTE
+925 FSCKKASQE
-934 VTRCSVS
+934 VARCSVV
-941 GCGCYYHEECVR
+941 GCGCYYHEDCVR
-953 KLPGFSSSPSGG
+953 KLPGTTSSTGGG

-993 IRCPLAY
+993 IRCPVAY

-1007 AAGSVVLTHHIMICS
+1007 AAGSAILTHHVMICS
-1022 SHGSTKRNGLL
+1022 SHSSTKKNGLL
-1033 SSPVNVGWCFLCA
+1033 TSPINVGWCFLCA

-1082 IPSPSSATKKNIGK
+1082 IPSPSSATKKNVGK

-1108 SFHSECLEME
+1108 SFHPECLEME

-1259 GKVQMHVA
+1259 GKVHMHVA
-1267 DLSEIPRCNCRPTD
+1267 DLSEIPRCNCRPAD
-1281 EHPCSLDSQCLNRML
+1281 EHPCSLESQCLNRML
-1296 QYECHPQVCPAGDS
+1296 QYECHPQVCPAGDN
-1310 CENQCFSKRQYAETE
+1310 CENQCFTKRLYAETE
-1325 VIKTDGRGWGLRTN
+1325 VIKTEGCGWGLKTN
-1339 QALRK
+1339 QTVRK

-1390 PKGNSSRFMNHSCS
+1390 PKGNSSRFINHSCS

-1422 FTLCDIEA
+1422 FALCDIEA
-1430 GTELTFNYNLHCV
+1430 GTEMTFNYNLHCV

-1468 VVMEKEEK
+1468 VVLEKEEK

-1482 KPKKRKLR
+1482 RQKKRKLR
-1490 PEGKHTHEYF
+1490 LEGKHTHEYF

-1515 KDCPK
+1515 KECPK
-1520 AYHLLCLNLTKPPYG
+1520 AYHLLCLNLSKPPYG
-1535 RWECPWHDCSVCR
+1535 RWECPWHDCSICC

-1557 CPRSFCSDH
+1557 CPRSFCRDH
-1566 EAGALTASLDGRPC
+1566 EAGALTTSSLEDRPC
-1580 CSSHNPLNP
+1580 CSSHNPLSP
-1589 LSSDPGSAQPPP
+1589 LGSSPSSAQPLPP
-1601 QRRALSSSV
+1601 TSSLSLV
-1610 SPSVRV
+1610 AV
-1616 KEEQSEASAMERT
+1616 KEEPPRDDVAPSLPRSL
-1629 GQRAKE
+1629 

>member
-52 LDAEFSYPPSAS
+52 LDAEFSYPPSAP
-64 EDMPQVPN
+64 EDMSQVSN
-72 GYPPGLGL
+72 GYPPGLGM
-80 YEPQTKFSMYSQFP
+80 YEPQSKFSMYSQFP

-100 YGAIRSYG
+100 YGAIRSYAD
-108 EHGLMPG
+108 HGLLPG

-126 ERPLSPVSPPLPLP
+126 ERPLSPVSPPLP
-140 PPTHHTSHL
+140 THHPHL
-149 HHHHHHP
+149 HHHHHHNP
-156 HHHHHHHTTHH
+156 HLQHHAHLFHS
-167 YHTNPPHVQQQTH
+167 NPPLLQNHPH

-186 PPPMP
+186 QPLP
-191 SQHHLPQT
+191 SQHHMPHT
-199 PHIMSHTLPP
+199 PHIMTHTLPP
-209 PPPLHLPSSSP
+209 PPPLILPSSSP

-230 SQQPSHAPSNT
+230 SQPSLTLSKT

-273 CGDLLQELQKESQK
+273 CGDLLEELQNESQE
-287 NEAAQMQRR
+287 NEATQMQRR

-310 QQQVQE
+310 QLQVPEQNLE
-316 KSLDQGQAAPA
+316 QSQAPS
-327 GTTGQTEDSP
+327 GTTELTEDIHFE
-337 SPQPPQRETPTTQ
+337 PQPTETPPAQTQ
-350 TEKPQKTVIKT
+350 KPQKTVIKT
-361 EPKTPKARAQQVP
+361 EPKMPKVP

-449 IVMYQGKQQFDELQ
+449 IVLYQGKQQYEDLQ
-463 AETLRKTT
+463 AETLRKAS
-471 NPVERHK
+471 NPVEKHK
-478 LLKPIPQRERSQWEV
+478 LLKPVPQRERSQWEV
-493 GVGHAEDAFLM
+493 GVGHAEDALPM
-504 TRQERIDNYTFIY
+504 TRQERTDNYTFIY
-517 VDPDPTETPPIKK
+517 VDPDPHEGTSSRK
-530 PNVRAEKRSRRSSG
+530 PTYRAEKRNRRSSG
-544 STNKREDTAVKS
+544 SINKKEEREVKS
-556 PDREQPPR
+556 PEREQPTR
-564 RQLPRRQ
+564 RLLPRRQ
-571 CSISNTDHSQASNE
+571 CSVSNTEDSTNSQASNE
-585 EGSHRVNTNKT
+585 EKNQREETRGGKT
-596 GSPKRNSGS
+596 SSPKQNNERQ
-605 DGRTQQESP
+605 DSP

-649 LQKKAAPSSPKKDK
+649 LQKKAAPSPKKEQEEEEE
-663 EDEKEERVE
+663 EDEEEEEEKEEIVE
-672 REGRQPDLGYCS
+672 GEARQPDLGYCS
-684 PEQDSRAKPE
+684 PEDSRAKPE
-694 ASPEEEEEGEEAE
+694 PSPEEEEDGDEGEE
-707 EEGEG
+707 EG

-725 EGGLQHTS
+725 EGGMQQTS
-733 SPGSHHSSPQGSQER
+733 SPGSHHSSPHGSQER

-755 RSRSESERGNE
+755 RSRSESERSND

-859 DSGLSRQDSST
+859 DSGLSRQDGST

-876 CQICEVYGESLVVC
+876 CQICEVYGEGLVVC
-890 EGECN
+890 EGDCC
-895 RQFHLECLGLTSL
+895 RQFHLDCLGLTSL

-918 RNGNHPC
+918 RNGDHPC
-925 FSCKTTGTE
+925 FSCKAAGQE

-941 GCGCYYHEECVR
+941 GCGCYYHEDCVR
-953 KLPGFSSSPSGG
+953 KLPGTTSSSEGG
-965 FSCPQHSCATCCLE
+965 FCCPQHSCSTCCLE
-979 RDLQRASKGRLMRC
+979 RDLQRAIKGRLMRC
-993 IRCPLAY
+993 IRCPVAY
-1000 HTGDSCV
+1000 HTGDGCV
-1007 AAGSVVLTHHIMICS
+1007 AAGSVALTHHIMICS
-1022 SHGSTKRNGLL
+1022 SHGSTKKNGLL
-1033 SSPVNVGWCFLCA
+1033 SSPINVGWCFLCA
-1046 RGLLVQDLTDTI
+1046 RG
-1058 LSSYA
+1058 
-1063 YKSHYLLTESNRA
+1063 
-1076 ELKLPM
+1076 
-1082 IPSPSSATKKNIGK
+1082 
-1096 GGKLLCCDSCPA
+1096 GKLLCCDTCPA
-1108 SFHSECLEME
+1108 SFHPECLEIE
-1118 MPEGPWSC
+1118 MPEGAWSC

-1164 IQSLRHDIGDFPVFF
+1164 IQSLRHDVGDFPVFF

-1244 RKPPPYKFIKSNKPV
+1244 RKPPPYKLIKSNKPV
-1259 GKVQMHVA
+1259 GKVQVHVA
-1267 DLSEIPRCNCRPTD
+1267 DLSEIQRCNCRPTD
-1281 EHPCSLDSQCLNRML
+1281 EHPCSLHSQCLNRML
-1296 QYECHPQVCPAGDS
+1296 QYECHPQVCPAGES
-1310 CENQCFSKRQYAETE
+1310 CENQCFSKRLYVETE
-1325 VIKTDGRGWGLRTN
+1325 VIKTDGRGWGLSTN

-1370 NHVTNFYMLT
+1370 NHVANFYMLT

-1430 GTELTFNYNLHCV
+1430 HTELTFNYNLHCV
-1443 GNRRTSCHCGSDNCS
+1443 GNRRSSCHCGSDNCS

-1468 VVMEKEEK
+1468 VVMEREEK

-1490 PEGKHTHEYF
+1490 PEGKHCHEYF

-1535 RWECPWHDCSVCR
+1535 RWECPWHDCSVCS

-1557 CPRSFCSDH
+1557 CPRSFCRDH
-1566 EAGALTASLDGRPC
+1566 EEGALTSSSLEGRPC
-1580 CSSHNPLNP
+1580 CSSHNPVSP
-1589 LSSDPGSAQPPP
+1589 LGSNSSLTQP
-1601 QRRALSSSV
+1601 RRSALSPV
-1610 SPSVRV
+1610 SV
-1616 KEEQSEASAMERT
+1616 KEEPEEGELASE
-1629 GQRAKE
+1629 

>member
-52 LDAEFSYPPSAS
+52 LDAEFPYPPSAS

-72 GYPPGLGL
+72 GYPPGLGI
-80 YEPQTKFSMYSQFP
+80 YEPQAKFSMYSQFS

-100 YGAIRSYG
+100 YGAIRGYG
-108 EHGLMPG
+108 EHSLLPG

-126 ERPLSPVSPPLPLP
+126 ERPLSPVSPPLP
-140 PPTHHTSHL
+140 THHPHL
-149 HHHHHHP
+149 HHHHL
-156 HHHHHHHTTHH
+156 HHHHTHPFHSNPTHI
-167 YHTNPPHVQQQTH
+167 QTH
-180 PQSPPP
+180 SQPQSPPP
-186 PPPMP
+186 PPLPP
-191 SQHHLPQT
+191 QHHLSQT
-199 PHIMSHTLPP
+199 PHIMTHNLPP

-230 SQQPSHAPSNT
+230 SQPALAPSNT
-241 PGGVLKKTSSPEIKL
+241 SGGVLKKTSSPEIKL

-273 CGDLLQELQKESQK
+273 CGDLLQELQETQK
-287 NEAAQMQRR
+287 SEAAQMQRR

-310 QQQVQE
+310 QLQVQE
-316 KSLDQGQAAPA
+316 QSLDSSQTQA
-327 GTTGQTEDSP
+327 GTTGQTEDAHDQ
-337 SPQPPQRETPTTQ
+337 PQSRETPPAQ

-361 EPKTPKARAQQVP
+361 EPKTPKVP

-449 IVMYQGKQQFDELQ
+449 IVMYMGKTQFDELQ

-471 NPVERHK
+471 NAVERSK
-478 LLKPIPQRERSQWEV
+478 LMKPIPQRERSQWEV
-493 GVGHAEDAFLM
+493 GVGHAEDAFVM

-517 VDPDPTETPPIKK
+517 VDPDPNEGPPSKK
-530 PNVRAEKRSRRSSG
+530 PNIRAEKRTRRCSG
-544 STNKREDTAVKS
+544 SVSKREDAGVKS
-556 PDREQPPR
+556 PDKEQPPR
-564 RQLPRRQ
+564 RLLPRRQ
-571 CSISNTDHSQASNE
+571 CSISNTDDSTNSQPSSEDKNQME
-585 EGSHRVNTNKT
+585 DPRKT
-596 GSPKRNSGS
+596 ASPKQKAGGDERVRQ
-605 DGRTQQESP
+605 DSP

-649 LQKKAAPSSPKKDK
+649 LQKKAAAPSPKK
-663 EDEKEERVE
+663 EEEEEEKEERVE
-672 REGRQPDLGYCS
+672 GEGRQPDLGYCS
-684 PEQDSRAKPE
+684 PEDSRAKPE
-694 ASPEEEEEGEEAE
+694 PSPEEEEEGD
-707 EEGEG
+707 EGEDDG
-712 EERRG
+712 DERRG

-725 EGGLQHTS
+725 EGVIQPTS
-733 SPGSHHSSPQGSQER
+733 SPGSQHSSPQGSQER

-755 RSRSESERGNE
+755 RSKSESERGNDA
-766 PVPKKKT
+766 VPKKKT
-773 KKEQAEMAPETTL
+773 KKEQAELAPETTP

-830 GLNDPQGLFGK
+830 GLSDPQGLFGK

-876 CQICEVYGESLVVC
+876 CQICEVYGEGLVVC
-890 EGECN
+890 EGDCN
-895 RQFHLECLGLTSL
+895 RQFHLDCLGLSSP
-908 PEGRFTCLEC
+908 PEGRYTCSEC

-925 FSCKTTGTE
+925 FSCKTAGQE
-934 VTRCSVS
+934 VARCSVS

-953 KLPGFSSSPSGG
+953 KLPGTTSSAGGG
-965 FSCPQHSCATCCLE
+965 FCCPQHSCAACCLE
-979 RDLQRASKGRLMRC
+979 RDLQRASKGRLIRC

-1000 HTGDSCV
+1000 HTSDGCM
-1007 AAGSVVLTHHIMICS
+1007 AAGSVILTHHIMICS
-1022 SHGSTKRNGLL
+1022 NHGSAKRNGLL
-1033 SSPVNVGWCFLCA
+1033 TSPINVGWCFLCA
-1046 RGLLVQDLTDTI
+1046 R
-1058 LSSYA
+1058 
-1063 YKSHYLLTESNRA
+1063 
-1076 ELKLPM
+1076 
-1082 IPSPSSATKKNIGK
+1082 ATKKNVGK

-1108 SFHSECLEME
+1108 SFHPECLEME
-1118 MPEGPWSC
+1118 MPEGAWSC

-1231 RESREALEQERNS
+1231 RESKEALEQERNS
-1244 RKPPPYKFIKSNKPV
+1244 RKPPPYKIIKSNKPV

-1267 DLSEIPRCNCRPTD
+1267 DLSEIPRCNCRPSD

-1296 QYECHPQVCPAGDS
+1296 QYECHPQVCPAGDG
-1310 CENQCFSKRQYAETE
+1310 CENQCFSKRLYAETE
-1325 VIKTDGRGWGLRTN
+1325 VIKTEGCGWGLRTN
-1339 QALRK
+1339 QALRR

-1390 PKGNSSRFMNHSCS
+1390 PKGNSARFMNHSCS

-1415 GDVRIGL
+1415 GDVHIGL
-1422 FTLCDIEA
+1422 FALCDIES

-1443 GNRRTSCHCGSDNCS
+1443 GNRRMSCHCGSDNCS

-1490 PEGKHTHEYF
+1490 PEGKHTHELF

-1520 AYHLLCLNLTKPPYG
+1520 AYHLLCLNLSKPPYG
-1535 RWECPWHDCSVCR
+1535 RWECPWHDCSACG

-1557 CPRSFCSDH
+1557 CPRSFCAEH
-1566 EAGALTASLDGRPC
+1566 EAGALTASSLDNRPC
-1580 CSSHNPLNP
+1580 CSSHDP
-1589 LSSDPGSAQPPP
+1589 LSPGSSCSQPHAS
-1601 QRRALSSSV
+1601 ALS
-1610 SPSVRV
+1610 PARV
-1616 KEEQSEASAMERT
+1616 KEELDSSQPAAE
-1629 GQRAKE
+1629 

>member
-25 SANIRQEGTCDT
+25 SANIRQDGSCDT
-37 GSDPGEDGGPSYDAA
+37 GSDPGEDSGPSYDAA

-80 YEPQTKFSMYSQFP
+80 YEPQAKFSMYSQFP

-108 EHGLMPG
+108 DHGLLPG

-120 RGPGLQ
+120 RGPGLH
-126 ERPLSPVSPPLPLP
+126 ERPLSPVSPPLSV
-140 PPTHHTSHL
+140 HHPHL
-149 HHHHHHP
+149 HHP
-156 HHHHHHHTTHH
+156 HHHHHHHTHPFH
-167 YHTNPPHVQQQTH
+167 SNPPHIQTH
-180 PQSPPP
+180 SHPHSPPP
-186 PPPMP
+186 PPPLP
-191 SQHHLPQT
+191 LPAQHQLSQT
-199 PHIMSHTLPP
+199 PHIMSHNLPP

-230 SQQPSHAPSNT
+230 SQPALAPSNT
-241 PGGVLKKTSSPEIKL
+241 PGGGVLKKTSSPEIKL

-287 NEAAQMQRR
+287 NEATQMQRR

-310 QQQVQE
+310 LLQAQQSVERSQE
-316 KSLDQGQAAPA
+316 QTASTA
-327 GTTGQTEDSP
+327 QTEESVQ
-337 SPQPPQRETPTTQ
+337 PQPREPPPLPPSDPPPAQAEKTQR
-350 TEKPQKTVIKT
+350 TVIKT
-361 EPKTPKARAQQVP
+361 EPKTPKAKSEVP

-449 IVMYQGKQQFDELQ
+449 IVTYQGKQQFDELQ
-463 AETLRKTT
+463 AETLRKAT
-471 NPVERHK
+471 NPVERQK
-478 LLKPIPQRERSQWEV
+478 LLKPIPQRERTQWEV

-517 VDPDPTETPPIKK
+517 VDPDPEEAPPTKK
-530 PNVRAEKRSRRSSG
+530 PSIRAEKRSRRSSG
-544 STNKREDTAVKS
+544 SVGKKEDVGVKS

-571 CSISNTDHSQASNE
+571 CSISNTEDSSSSQTAGE
-585 EGSHRVNTNKT
+585 EKNLKGEQQKKS
-596 GSPKRNSGS
+596 SPLQNAGS
-605 DGRTQQESP
+605 DAKQDSP
-614 PPVRAW
+614 PPVVRPW

-649 LQKKAAPSSPKKDK
+649 LQKNITPSPKKDREEEKK
-663 EDEKEERVE
+663 ESVE
-672 REGRQPDLGYCS
+672 REARQPDLGYCS
-684 PEQDSRAKPE
+684 PDQDSRAKPE
-694 ASPEEEEEGEEAE
+694 PSPEEEEEEGDEGEEE
-707 EEGEG
+707 SD
-712 EERRG
+712 ERRG

-725 EGGLQHTS
+725 SANRQNS
-733 SPGSHHSSPQGSQER
+733 SPGSPSSSPQGSQER
-748 KLQRRSV
+748 KPQRRSV
-755 RSRSESERGNE
+755 RSRSESERGAD
-766 PVPKKKT
+766 PIPKKKT

-786 RTGSQKGASEIS
+786 KTGSQKGASEIS

-859 DSGLSRQDSST
+859 DSGLSRQDSGT
-870 GKRDTV
+870 GQRDTV
-876 CQICEVYGESLVVC
+876 CQICEAYGEGLVVC
-890 EGECN
+890 EGDCS
-895 RQFHLECLGLTSL
+895 RQFHLECLGLSSP
-908 PEGRFTCLEC
+908 PEGRFTCTEC

-925 FSCKTTGTE
+925 FSCKSVDPE

-941 GCGCYYHEECVR
+941 GCGCFYHEDCVR
-953 KLPGFSSSPSGG
+953 KLPGTTSGSGG
-965 FSCPQHSCATCCLE
+965 GFCCPQHSCSTCCLE
-979 RDLQRASKGRLMRC
+979 RDLQRASKGRLIRC

-1000 HTGDSCV
+1000 HPSDGCL
-1007 AAGSVVLTHHIMICS
+1007 AAGSVILTHHIMICS
-1022 SHGSTKRNGLL
+1022 NHGSAKKNGLL

-1046 RGLLVQDLTDTI
+1046 R
-1058 LSSYA
+1058 
-1063 YKSHYLLTESNRA
+1063 
-1076 ELKLPM
+1076 
-1082 IPSPSSATKKNIGK
+1082 ATKKNVGK

-1108 SFHSECLEME
+1108 SFHPECLEME
-1118 MPEGPWSC
+1118 MPEGAWSC

-1244 RKPPPYKFIKSNKPV
+1244 RKPPPYKIIKSNKPV

-1267 DLSEIPRCNCRPTD
+1267 DLSEIPRCNCKPTE

-1296 QYECHPQVCPAGDS
+1296 QYECHPQVCPAGDR
-1310 CENQCFSKRQYAETE
+1310 CENQCFSKRLYAETE
-1325 VIKTDGRGWGLRTN
+1325 VVKTEGCGWGLRTN
-1339 QALRK
+1339 QTLRK

-1422 FTLCDIEA
+1422 FTLCNIEA

-1443 GNRRTSCHCGSDNCS
+1443 GNRRMSCHCGSDNCS

-1476 ARNAKL
+1476 AKNAKL

-1490 PEGKHTHEYF
+1490 PEGKHTHEYV

-1535 RWECPWHDCSVCR
+1535 RWECPWHDCSVCG
-1548 APASSLCDF
+1548 ASASSLCDF
-1557 CPRSFCSDH
+1557 CPRSFCRDH
-1566 EAGALTASLDGRPC
+1566 EAGALTASALDDRLC
-1580 CSSHNPLNP
+1580 CSNHDP
-1589 LSSDPGSAQPPP
+1589 LSPLGSDSTQP
-1601 QRRALSSSV
+1601 RRFDR
-1610 SPSVRV
+1610 SPVRV
-1616 KEEQSEASAMERT
+1616 KEES
-1629 GQRAKE
+1629 KE

>member
-52 LDAEFSYPPSAS
+52 LDAEFPYPPSAS

-72 GYPPGLGL
+72 GYPPGLGI
-80 YEPQTKFSMYSQFP
+80 YEPQAKFSMYSQFP

-108 EHGLMPG
+108 DHGLMSV

-126 ERPLSPVSPPLPLP
+126 ERPLSPVSPPLS
-140 PPTHHTSHL
+140 THHPHL

-156 HHHHHHHTTHH
+156 HHHHHSHHIHS
-167 YHTNPPHVQQQTH
+167 NPPHIQTHSH

-186 PPPMP
+186 PPLPT
-191 SQHHLPQT
+191 QHHLHQT
-199 PHIMSHTLPP
+199 PHIMTHNLPP

-220 PPSLVDSTPS
+220 PPSLVDNTPS
-230 SQQPSHAPSNT
+230 SQPTHAPSSAS
-241 PGGVLKKTSSPEIKL
+241 GGVLKKTSSPEIKL

-287 NEAAQMQRR
+287 NEAAQAQRR

-310 QQQVQE
+310 LLQAQE
-316 KSLDQGQAAPA
+316 QSLDTSQTQP
-327 GTTGQTEDSP
+327 GTTGQTEDTHV
-337 SPQPPQRETPTTQ
+337 QPLPKEAPPVQ
-350 TEKPQKTVIKT
+350 TEKPPKTVIKT
-361 EPKTPKARAQQVP
+361 EPKTPKVP

-478 LLKPIPQRERSQWEV
+478 LMKPIPQRERSQWEV

-517 VDPDPTETPPIKK
+517 VDPDPNEAPPSKK
-530 PNVRAEKRSRRSSG
+530 PNIRAEKRSRRSS
-544 STNKREDTAVKS
+544 SSISKKEDRDVKS

-571 CSISNTDHSQASNE
+571 CSVSNTDDNANSQPSSEDKNQR
-585 EGSHRVNTNKT
+585 GDQRKT
-596 GSPKRNSGS
+596 SSPKQNAGCDARA
-605 DGRTQQESP
+605 QQDSP
-614 PPVRAW
+614 PPVKTW

-649 LQKKAAPSSPKKDK
+649 IQKKAAPSPKKDK
-663 EDEKEERVE
+663 EEEKEERVE

-694 ASPEEEEEGEEAE
+694 PSPEEEEDGDEGED
-707 EEGEG
+707 EG
-712 EERRG
+712 EERRD

-725 EGGLQHTS
+725 EGGLQQTS

-748 KLQRRSV
+748 KLQRRCV
-755 RSRSESERGNE
+755 RSRSESERGNDL
-766 PVPKKKT
+766 VPKKKT
-773 KKEQAEMAPETTL
+773 KKEQAEMAPETML

-870 GKRDTV
+870 SKRDTV
-876 CQICEVYGESLVVC
+876 CQICEVYGDGLMVC
-890 EGECN
+890 EGDCN
-895 RQFHLECLGLTSL
+895 RQFHMECLGLSSP
-908 PEGRFTCLEC
+908 PEGRFTCAEC
-918 RNGNHPC
+918 RTGNHPC
-925 FSCKTTGTE
+925 FSCKTVGRE

-941 GCGCYYHEECVR
+941 GCGCYYHEDCVR
-953 KLPGFSSSPSGG
+953 KLPGTTSSPGGG
-965 FSCPQHSCATCCLE
+965 FSCPQHSCSTCCLE
-979 RDLQRASKGRLMRC
+979 RDPQRASKGRLIRC

-1000 HTGDSCV
+1000 HTSDSCV
-1007 AAGSVVLTHHIMICS
+1007 AAGSVILTHHIMICS
-1022 SHGSTKRNGLL
+1022 NHGSAKKNGLL
-1033 SSPVNVGWCFLCA
+1033 TSPVNVGWCFLCA
-1046 RGLLVQDLTDTI
+1046 R
-1058 LSSYA
+1058 
-1063 YKSHYLLTESNRA
+1063 
-1076 ELKLPM
+1076 
-1082 IPSPSSATKKNIGK
+1082 

-1108 SFHSECLEME
+1108 SFHPECLEME
-1118 MPEGPWSC
+1118 MPEGSWSC

-1231 RESREALEQERNS
+1231 RESREALKQDRNS

-1259 GKVQMHVA
+1259 GKVQVHVA
-1267 DLSEIPRCNCRPTD
+1267 DLSEIQRCNCKPAD
-1281 EHPCSLDSQCLNRML
+1281 EHPCSLESQCLNRML

-1310 CENQCFSKRQYAETE
+1310 CENQCFSKRLYAETE
-1325 VIKTDGRGWGLRTN
+1325 VIKTEGRGWGLRTN
-1339 QALRK
+1339 QALKK

-1390 PKGNSSRFMNHSCS
+1390 PKGNSSRFINHSCS

-1415 GDVRIGL
+1415 GDVRIGI
-1422 FTLCDIEA
+1422 FALCDIEA

-1463 QPTSA
+1463 QPSSA
-1468 VVMEKEEK
+1468 AVTEKEEK
-1476 ARNAKL
+1476 ARNAKM
-1482 KPKKRKLR
+1482 KQKKRKLR

-1500 CFCCGEGGELVMCDR
+1500 CFCCGKGGELVMCDR

-1535 RWECPWHDCSVCR
+1535 RWECPWHDCSVCSN
-1548 APASSLCDF
+1548 PASSLCDF
-1557 CPRSFCSDH
+1557 CPRSFCRDH
-1566 EAGALTASLDGRPC
+1566 EAGALTTSSLDDRLC
-1580 CSSHNPLNP
+1580 CSSHNPLSP
-1589 LSSDPGSAQPPP
+1589 LGAKSSSTQQRRSAQ
-1601 QRRALSSSV
+1601 
-1610 SPSVRV
+1610 SPVRV
-1616 KEEQSEASAMERT
+1616 KEEPES
-1629 GQRAKE
+1629 GQPATE

>member
-37 GSDPGEDGGPSYDAA
+37 GSDPGEDGGPSYDAS

-64 EDMPQVPN
+64 EDMQQVSN
-72 GYPPGLGL
+72 GFPPGLGM
-80 YEPQTKFSMYSQFP
+80 YEPQAKFSMYSQFP

-108 EHGLMPG
+108 EHGL
-115 EGTVL
+115 
-120 RGPGLQ
+120 
-126 ERPLSPVSPPLPLP
+126 
-140 PPTHHTSHL
+140 
-149 HHHHHHP
+149 
-156 HHHHHHHTTHH
+156 
-167 YHTNPPHVQQQTH
+167 
-180 PQSPPP
+180 
-186 PPPMP
+186 
-191 SQHHLPQT
+191 
-199 PHIMSHTLPP
+199 I
-209 PPPLHLPSSSP
+209 P
-220 PPSLVDSTPS
+220 PPSLVDSTQS
-230 SQQPSHAPSNT
+230 SQPSHAPSIT

-273 CGDLLQELQKESQK
+273 CGDLLQELQVMSISLT
-287 NEAAQMQRR
+287 MRR

-303 RKKSARL
+303 RKKSTRL
-310 QQQVQE
+310 QMQVQE
-316 KSLDQGQAAPA
+316 QSLDQSQTQA
-327 GTTGQTEDSP
+327 GTTDQTEDTHIQPQLRATSP
-337 SPQPPQRETPTTQ
+337 AQMEQL
-350 TEKPQKTVIKT
+350 QKTVIKT
-361 EPKTPKARAQQVP
+361 EPKTPK
-374 KVHHPSVIQE
+374 
-384 TGFCKE
+384 

-449 IVMYQGKQQFDELQ
+449 IVMYQGKKQFDDLQ
-463 AETLRKTT
+463 SETLRKTT

-478 LLKPIPQRERSQWEV
+478 LLKPIPQRERTQWEV

-517 VDPDPTETPPIKK
+517 VDPDPNEAPPSKNGSISKK
-530 PNVRAEKRSRRSSG
+530 
-544 STNKREDTAVKS
+544 EDTEVKS

-571 CSISNTDHSQASNE
+571 CSVSNTDDKMNSQASNE
-585 EGSHRVNTNKT
+585 EKNQRGDQHKTSSPNINT
-596 GSPKRNSGS
+596 GCDARQ
-605 DGRTQQESP
+605 DSP

-649 LQKKAAPSSPKKDK
+649 LQKKTAQSPKKDN
-663 EDEKEERVE
+663 EEEKEERVE
-672 REGRQPDLGYCS
+672 REARQPDLGYCS
-684 PEQDSRAKPE
+684 PEVGATW
-694 ASPEEEEEGEEAE
+694 ANIC
-707 EEGEG
+707 
-712 EERRG
+712 
-717 SPASRRSE
+717 
-725 EGGLQHTS
+725 
-733 SPGSHHSSPQGSQER
+733 SQER

-755 RSRSESERGNE
+755 RSRSESERGTD

-773 KKEQAEMAPETTL
+773 KKEQVL
-786 RTGSQKGASEIS
+786 VSRRTFFHIS

-870 GKRDTV
+870 GKGDTV
-876 CQICEVYGESLVVC
+876 CQICEVYGEGLVVC
-890 EGECN
+890 EGDCN

-908 PEGRFTCLEC
+908 PEGRFTCVEC
-918 RNGNHPC
+918 KNGNHPC
-925 FSCKTTGTE
+925 FSCKTAGRE

-941 GCGCYYHEECVR
+941 GCGCYYHEDCVR
-953 KLPGFSSSPSGG
+953 KLPGTTSNTGGG
-965 FSCPQHSCATCCLE
+965 FSCPQHSCSTCCLE

-1022 SHGSTKRNGLL
+1022 NHGSAKRNGLL
-1033 SSPVNVGWCFLCA
+1033 TSPVNVGWCFLCA

-1082 IPSPSSATKKNIGK
+1082 IPSPSSATKKNVGK

-1108 SFHSECLEME
+1108 SFHPECLEME
-1118 MPEGPWSC
+1118 MPEGAWSC

-1267 DLSEIPRCNCRPTD
+1267 DLSEIPRCNCKPTD
-1281 EHPCSLDSQCLNRML
+1281 EHPCSIDSQCLNRML
-1296 QYECHPQVCPAGDS
+1296 QYECHPQVCPAGDR
-1310 CENQCFSKRQYAETE
+1310 CENQCFTKRLYAETE
-1325 VIKTDGRGWGLRTN
+1325 VIKTEGRGWGLRTN
-1339 QALRK
+1339 QALKK
-1344 GDFVTEYVGEV
+1344 GDFVKEYVGEV

-1370 NHVTNFYMLT
+1370 NHMTNFYMLT

-1422 FTLCDIEA
+1422 FALCDIEA

-1476 ARNAKL
+1476 ARNTKL

-1535 RWECPWHDCSVCR
+1535 RWECPWHDCSVCG

-1557 CPRSFCSDH
+1557 CPRSFCRDH
-1566 EAGALTASLDGRPC
+1566 EAGAFTASSLEGRLC
-1580 CSSHNPLNP
+1580 CSSHNPLSP
-1589 LSSDPGSAQPPP
+1589 LGSK
-1601 QRRALSSSV
+1601 SSSTQPHRSSL
-1610 SPSVRV
+1610 SPVRV
-1616 KEEQSEASAMERT
+1616 KEEQETELGEEAAE
-1629 GQRAKE
+1629 

>member
-64 EDMPQVPN
+64 EDMQQVSN
-72 GYPPGLGL
+72 GFPPGLGM
-80 YEPQTKFSMYSQFP
+80 YEPQAKFSMYSQFP

-126 ERPLSPVSPPLPLP
+126 ERPLSPVSPPLP
-140 PPTHHTSHL
+140 THHPHL

-156 HHHHHHHTTHH
+156 HHHHHAHHFHS
-167 YHTNPPHVQQQTH
+167 NPPHIQTHSH
-180 PQSPPP
+180 PQSPTPP
-186 PPPMP
+186 PLP
-191 SQHHLPQT
+191 SQHHLSQT
-199 PHIMSHTLPP
+199 PHIMTHTLPP

-230 SQQPSHAPSNT
+230 SQPSHAPSIT

-316 KSLDQGQAAPA
+316 QSLDQSQTQA
-327 GTTGQTEDSP
+327 GTTGQTEDTHVQ
-337 SPQPPQRETPTTQ
+337 PQPTEAPPAQ
-350 TEKPQKTVIKT
+350 TEKPQKTVIKA
-361 EPKTPKARAQQVP
+361 EPKTPKVP

-449 IVMYQGKQQFDELQ
+449 IVMYQGKKQFDDLQ
-463 AETLRKTT
+463 SETLRKTT

-517 VDPDPTETPPIKK
+517 VDPDPNEAPPNKK
-530 PNVRAEKRSRRSSG
+530 PNIRAERRNRRSSG
-544 STNKREDTAVKS
+544 SISKKEDGGVKS
-556 PDREQPPR
+556 PERELPPR

-571 CSISNTDHSQASNE
+571 CSVSNTEDNTNSQASSE
-585 EGSHRVNTNKT
+585 EKNQRGDQRKAS
-596 GSPKRNSGS
+596 SPKQNAGCDARARQ
-605 DGRTQQESP
+605 DSP

-649 LQKKAAPSSPKKDK
+649 LQKKAIPSPKKEK
-663 EDEKEERVE
+663 EEEEKEERVE
-672 REGRQPDLGYCS
+672 REARQPDLGYCS

-694 ASPEEEEEGEEAE
+694 PSPEEEEDGDEGE
-707 EEGEG
+707 EEGEDRD
-712 EERRG
+712 ERRG

-725 EGGLQHTS
+725 EGGMQPTS

-755 RSRSESERGNE
+755 RSRSESERGSD

-773 KKEQAEMAPETTL
+773 KKEQAEMAPETTM

-876 CQICEVYGESLVVC
+876 CQICEVYGEGLVVC
-890 EGECN
+890 EGDCN

-925 FSCKTTGTE
+925 FSCKTVGQE
-934 VTRCSVS
+934 VTRCSVL
-941 GCGCYYHEECVR
+941 GCGCYYHEDCVR
-953 KLPGFSSSPSGG
+953 KLPGTTISSDGG
-965 FSCPQHSCATCCLE
+965 FCCPHHSCATCCLE

-1007 AAGSVVLTHHIMICS
+1007 AAGSVALTHHIMICS
-1022 SHGSTKRNGLL
+1022 SHGSAKRNGLL
-1033 SSPVNVGWCFLCA
+1033 TSPVNVGWCFLCA
-1046 RGLLVQDLTDTI
+1046 R
-1058 LSSYA
+1058 
-1063 YKSHYLLTESNRA
+1063 
-1076 ELKLPM
+1076 
-1082 IPSPSSATKKNIGK
+1082 

-1108 SFHSECLEME
+1108 SFHPECLEME
-1118 MPEGPWSC
+1118 MPEGAWSC

-1259 GKVQMHVA
+1259 GKVQVHVA

-1296 QYECHPQVCPAGDS
+1296 QYECHPQVCPAGDN
-1310 CENQCFSKRQYAETE
+1310 CENQCFSKRLYAETE

-1344 GDFVTEYVGEV
+1344 GDLVTEYVGEV

-1422 FTLCDIEA
+1422 FALCDIES

-1463 QPTSA
+1463 QPMSA

-1535 RWECPWHDCSVCR
+1535 RWECPWHDCSVCG

-1557 CPRSFCSDH
+1557 CPRSFCGDH
-1566 EAGALTASLDGRPC
+1566 EAGALNASSLEGRPC
-1580 CSSHNPLNP
+1580 CSSHNPISP
-1589 LSSDPGSAQPPP
+1589 LGST
-1601 QRRALSSSV
+1601 SSSTQPRRSTL
-1610 SPSVRV
+1610 SPVRV
-1616 KEEQSEASAMERT
+1616 KEEPEPEP
-1629 GQRAKE
+1629 GQQAAE

>member
-25 SANIRQEGTCDT
+25 SANIRQEGTYDT

-52 LDAEFSYPPSAS
+52 LEAEFSYPPSAS
-64 EDMPQVPN
+64 EDMPQVSN
-72 GYPPGLGL
+72 GYPPGLGM
-80 YEPQTKFSMYSQFP
+80 YEPQAKFSMYSQFP

-108 EHGLMPG
+108 EHGL
-115 EGTVL
+115 
-120 RGPGLQ
+120 
-126 ERPLSPVSPPLPLP
+126 
-140 PPTHHTSHL
+140 
-149 HHHHHHP
+149 
-156 HHHHHHHTTHH
+156 
-167 YHTNPPHVQQQTH
+167 
-180 PQSPPP
+180 
-186 PPPMP
+186 
-191 SQHHLPQT
+191 
-199 PHIMSHTLPP
+199 I
-209 PPPLHLPSSSP
+209 P
-220 PPSLVDSTPS
+220 PPSLLDSTPS
-230 SQQPSHAPSNT
+230 SQPPHTPSTAPS
-241 PGGVLKKTSSPEIKL
+241 GVLKKTSSPEIKL

-273 CGDLLQELQKESQK
+273 CGDLLQELQ
-287 NEAAQMQRR
+287 AAQMQRR

-310 QQQVQE
+310 QVQVKE
-316 KSLDQGQAAPA
+316 RGLDQSQPQA
-327 GTTGQTEDSP
+327 GTTGQTEDTHVQ
-337 SPQPPQRETPTTQ
+337 PQPREQP
-350 TEKPQKTVIKT
+350 
-361 EPKTPKARAQQVP
+361 VP

-449 IVMYQGKQQFDELQ
+449 IVIYQGEHQFEELQ
-463 AETLRKTT
+463 SETLRKTT
-471 NPVERHK
+471 NPAERHK
-478 LLKPIPQRERSQWEV
+478 VRLMKPIPQRERTQWEV

-517 VDPDPTETPPIKK
+517 VDPDPNEPPPTKK
-530 PNVRAEKRSRRSSG
+530 TNIRAEKRTQRSSKKNQRG
-544 STNKREDTAVKS
+544 DANQSS
-556 PDREQPPR
+556 
-564 RQLPRRQ
+564 
-571 CSISNTDHSQASNE
+571 
-585 EGSHRVNTNKT
+585 
-596 GSPKRNSGS
+596 SPKQNSAS
-605 DGRTQQESP
+605 EARARPESP

-635 KRLNVEITKCDWPL
+635 KKLNVEITKCDWPL
-649 LQKKAAPSSPKKDK
+649 LQKKVVSSPKK
-663 EDEKEERVE
+663 EKEEDREE
-672 REGRQPDLGYCS
+672 RAKGETRQTDLGYCS
-684 PEQDSRAKPE
+684 PEVGVS
-694 ASPEEEEEGEEAE
+694 
-707 EEGEG
+707 
-712 EERRG
+712 
-717 SPASRRSE
+717 
-725 EGGLQHTS
+725 
-733 SPGSHHSSPQGSQER
+733 SQER
-748 KLQRRSV
+748 KQQRRSV
-755 RSRSESERGNE
+755 RSRSESERGND

-773 KKEQAEMAPETTL
+773 KKEQAETAPETTL

-830 GLNDPQGLFGK
+830 GLNDPQVGLGHDV
-841 SLDSPA
+841 LDSPA

-859 DSGLSRQDSST
+859 DSSLSRQGSNT

-876 CQICEVYGESLVVC
+876 CQICEVYGEGLVVC
-890 EGECN
+890 EGDCN
-895 RQFHLECLGLTSL
+895 RQFHLDCLGLTSL
-908 PEGRFTCLEC
+908 PDGKFTCLEC
-918 RNGNHPC
+918 RNGNHSC
-925 FSCKTTGTE
+925 FSCKTVGRE
-934 VTRCSVS
+934 VTRCSVA
-941 GCGCYYHEECVR
+941 GCGCYYHEDCVR
-953 KLPGFSSSPSGG
+953 KLPGTTSSPGGG
-965 FSCPQHSCATCCLE
+965 FCCPQHTCSTCCLE

-993 IRCPLAY
+993 IRCPVAY

-1022 SHGSTKRNGLL
+1022 NHGSAKRNGLL
-1033 SSPVNVGWCFLCA
+1033 SSPINVGWCFLCA

-1082 IPSPSSATKKNIGK
+1082 IPSPSSATKKNVGK

-1108 SFHSECLEME
+1108 SFHPECLEME
-1118 MPEGPWSC
+1118 MPEGAWSC

-1259 GKVQMHVA
+1259 GKVQVHVA
-1267 DLSEIPRCNCRPTD
+1267 DLSEIPRCNCKPTD
-1281 EHPCSLDSQCLNRML
+1281 KHPCNLDSQCLNRML

-1310 CENQCFSKRQYAETE
+1310 CENQCFSKRLYAETE

-1422 FTLCDIEA
+1422 FALCDIEA

-1443 GNRRTSCHCGSDNCS
+1443 GNRRTSCHCGADNCS

-1535 RWECPWHDCSVCR
+1535 RWECPWHDCSVCG

-1557 CPRSFCSDH
+1557 CPRSFCRDH
-1566 EAGALTASLDGRPC
+1566 EAGALTPSSLEGRPC
-1580 CSSHNPLNP
+1580 CSSHNPLSPLGSNP
-1589 LSSDPGSAQPPP
+1589 NLTQP
-1601 QRRALSSSV
+1601 R
-1610 SPSVRV
+1610 SPSLSPVRV
-1616 KEEQSEASAMERT
+1616 KEEPKVEP
-1629 GQRAKE
+1629 GQLAAE

>member
-25 SANIRQEGTCDT
+25 SANIRQDGSCDT
-37 GSDPGEDGGPSYDAA
+37 GSDPGEDSGPSYDAA

-80 YEPQTKFSMYSQFP
+80 YEPQAKFSMYSQFP

-108 EHGLMPG
+108 DHGLLPG

-120 RGPGLQ
+120 RGPGLH
-126 ERPLSPVSPPLPLP
+126 ERPLSPVSPPLSV
-140 PPTHHTSHL
+140 HHPHL
-149 HHHHHHP
+149 HHP
-156 HHHHHHHTTHH
+156 HHHHHHHTHPFH
-167 YHTNPPHVQQQTH
+167 SNPPHIQTH
-180 PQSPPP
+180 SHPHSPPP
-186 PPPMP
+186 PPPLP
-191 SQHHLPQT
+191 LPAQHQLSQT
-199 PHIMSHTLPP
+199 PHIMSHNLPP

-230 SQQPSHAPSNT
+230 SQPALAPSNT
-241 PGGVLKKTSSPEIKL
+241 PGGGVLKKTSSPEIKL

-287 NEAAQMQRR
+287 NEATQMQRR

-310 QQQVQE
+310 LLQAQQSVERSQE
-316 KSLDQGQAAPA
+316 QTASTA
-327 GTTGQTEDSP
+327 QTEESVQ
-337 SPQPPQRETPTTQ
+337 PQPREPPPLPPSDPPPAQAEKTQR
-350 TEKPQKTVIKT
+350 TVIKT
-361 EPKTPKARAQQVP
+361 EPKTPKVP

-449 IVMYQGKQQFDELQ
+449 IVTYQGKQQFDELQ
-463 AETLRKTT
+463 AETLRKAT
-471 NPVERHK
+471 NPVERQK
-478 LLKPIPQRERSQWEV
+478 LLKPIPQRERTQWEV

-517 VDPDPTETPPIKK
+517 VDPDPEEAPPTKK
-530 PNVRAEKRSRRSSG
+530 PSIRAEKRSRRSSG
-544 STNKREDTAVKS
+544 SVGKKEDVGVKS

-571 CSISNTDHSQASNE
+571 CSISNTEDSSSSQTAGE
-585 EGSHRVNTNKT
+585 EKNLKGEQQKKS
-596 GSPKRNSGS
+596 SPLQNAGS
-605 DGRTQQESP
+605 DAKQDSP
-614 PPVRAW
+614 PPVVRPW

-649 LQKKAAPSSPKKDK
+649 LQKNITPSPKKDREEEKK
-663 EDEKEERVE
+663 ESVE
-672 REGRQPDLGYCS
+672 REARQPDLGYCS
-684 PEQDSRAKPE
+684 PDDSRAKPE
-694 ASPEEEEEGEEAE
+694 PSPEEEEEEGDEGEEE
-707 EEGEG
+707 SD
-712 EERRG
+712 ERRG

-725 EGGLQHTS
+725 SANRQNS
-733 SPGSHHSSPQGSQER
+733 SPGSPSSSPQGSQER
-748 KLQRRSV
+748 KPQRRSV
-755 RSRSESERGNE
+755 RSRSESERGAD
-766 PVPKKKT
+766 PIPKKKT

-786 RTGSQKGASEIS
+786 KTGSQKGASEIS

-859 DSGLSRQDSST
+859 DSGLSRQDSGT
-870 GKRDTV
+870 GQRDTV
-876 CQICEVYGESLVVC
+876 CQICEAYGEGLVVC
-890 EGECN
+890 EGDCS
-895 RQFHLECLGLTSL
+895 RQFHLECLGLSSP
-908 PEGRFTCLEC
+908 PEGRFTCTEC

-925 FSCKTTGTE
+925 FSCKSVDPE

-941 GCGCYYHEECVR
+941 GCGCFYHEDCVR
-953 KLPGFSSSPSGG
+953 KLPGTTSGSGG
-965 FSCPQHSCATCCLE
+965 GFCCPQHSCSTCCLE
-979 RDLQRASKGRLMRC
+979 RDLQRASKGRLIRC

-1000 HTGDSCV
+1000 HPSDGCL
-1007 AAGSVVLTHHIMICS
+1007 AAGSVILTHHIMICS
-1022 SHGSTKRNGLL
+1022 NHGSAKKNGLL

-1046 RGLLVQDLTDTI
+1046 RG
-1058 LSSYA
+1058 
-1063 YKSHYLLTESNRA
+1063 
-1076 ELKLPM
+1076 
-1082 IPSPSSATKKNIGK
+1082 
-1096 GGKLLCCDSCPA
+1096 GKLLCCDSCPA
-1108 SFHSECLEME
+1108 SFHPECLEME
-1118 MPEGPWSC
+1118 MPEGAWSC

-1244 RKPPPYKFIKSNKPV
+1244 RKPPPYKIIKSNKPV

-1267 DLSEIPRCNCRPTD
+1267 DLSEIPRCNCKPTE

-1296 QYECHPQVCPAGDS
+1296 QYECHPQVCPAGDR
-1310 CENQCFSKRQYAETE
+1310 CENQCFSKRLYAETE
-1325 VIKTDGRGWGLRTN
+1325 VVKTEGCGWGLRTN
-1339 QALRK
+1339 QTLRK

-1422 FTLCDIEA
+1422 FTLCNIEA

-1443 GNRRTSCHCGSDNCS
+1443 GNRRMSCHCGSDNCS

-1476 ARNAKL
+1476 AKNAKL

-1490 PEGKHTHEYF
+1490 PEGKHTHEYV

-1535 RWECPWHDCSVCR
+1535 RWECPWHDCSVCG
-1548 APASSLCDF
+1548 ASASSLCDF
-1557 CPRSFCSDH
+1557 CPRSFCRDH
-1566 EAGALTASLDGRPC
+1566 EAGALTASALDDRLC
-1580 CSSHNPLNP
+1580 CSNHDP
-1589 LSSDPGSAQPPP
+1589 LSPLGSDSTQP
-1601 QRRALSSSV
+1601 RRFDR
-1610 SPSVRV
+1610 SPVRV
-1616 KEEQSEASAMERT
+1616 KEES
-1629 GQRAKE
+1629 KE

>member
-52 LDAEFSYPPSAS
+52 LDSEFSYPPSAS
-64 EDMPQVPN
+64 EDMSQVSN

-80 YEPQTKFSMYSQFP
+80 YEPQAKFSMYSQFP

-108 EHGLMPG
+108 EHGLLPG

-126 ERPLSPVSPPLPLP
+126 ERPLSPVSPP
-140 PPTHHTSHL
+140 
-149 HHHHHHP
+149 
-156 HHHHHHHTTHH
+156 
-167 YHTNPPHVQQQTH
+167 V
-180 PQSPPP
+180 
-186 PPPMP
+186 
-191 SQHHLPQT
+191 
-199 PHIMSHTLPP
+199 
-209 PPPLHLPSSSP
+209 
-220 PPSLVDSTPS
+220 
-230 SQQPSHAPSNT
+230 PSNT
-241 PGGVLKKTSSPEIKL
+241 TGGVLKKTSSPEIKL

-273 CGDLLQELQKESQK
+273 CGDLLQELQESQK
-287 NEAAQMQRR
+287 KEAAQMQRR

-310 QQQVQE
+310 QLQVQE
-316 KSLDQGQAAPA
+316 QSQEQSLNQSQVQA
-327 GTTGQTEDSP
+327 GTLTPTDDP
-337 SPQPPQRETPTTQ
+337 LMHPQLVETPQ
-350 TEKPQKTVIKT
+350 TEKPQKTTVKT
-361 EPKTPKARAQQVP
+361 VPKTP
-374 KVHHPSVIQE
+374 
-384 TGFCKE
+384 KE

-449 IVMYQGKQQFDELQ
+449 IVIYQGKQQFEELQ
-463 AETLRKTT
+463 AETLRKAT
-471 NPVERHK
+471 NPVEKQK
-478 LLKPIPQRERSQWEV
+478 LMKPIPQRERSQWEV
-493 GVGHAEDAFLM
+493 GVGHAEDAFVM

-517 VDPDPTETPPIKK
+517 VDPDPNETPPSKK
-530 PNVRAEKRSRRSSG
+530 PNIKAEKQNRRPSG
-544 STNKREDTAVKS
+544 SVRK
-556 PDREQPPR
+556 
-564 RQLPRRQ
+564 Q
-571 CSISNTDHSQASNE
+571 CSVSNTDDSTNSQASNDDQRE
-585 EGSHRVNTNKT
+585 DQHSGT
-596 GSPKRNSGS
+596 SPKQSTGCEVREQP
-605 DGRTQQESP
+605 DSP

-628 LPLSITM
+628 LPLSVTM

-649 LQKKAAPSSPKKDK
+649 LQKKAALSPKNDP
-663 EDEKEERVE
+663 DENRTAGRSLNPALKKMRMGMKGRKRVMT
-672 REGRQPDLGYCS
+672 
-684 PEQDSRAKPE
+684 
-694 ASPEEEEEGEEAE
+694 
-707 EEGEG
+707 GEG
-712 EERRG
+712 HL
-717 SPASRRSE
+717 P
-725 EGGLQHTS
+725 QTY
-733 SPGSHHSSPQGSQER
+733 SPGSPHSSPQGWQSSGLQGHVLER

-755 RSRSESERGNE
+755 RSRSESERGSD

-773 KKEQAEMAPETTL
+773 KKEQAEMAPETTM

-830 GLNDPQGLFGK
+830 GLSDPQGLFGK
-841 SLDSPA
+841 NLDSPA
-847 AADADASDTQSV
+847 AADGSDTQSV
-859 DSGLSRQDSST
+859 DSGLSRQDSNT
-870 GKRDTV
+870 DKRDTV
-876 CQICEVYGESLVVC
+876 CQICEAYGEGLVVC
-890 EGECN
+890 EGDCS
-895 RQFHLECLGLTSL
+895 RQFHLECLGLTAL

-918 RNGNHPC
+918 LNGKHPC
-925 FSCKTTGTE
+925 FSCKTAGRE

-941 GCGCYYHEECVR
+941 GCGCFYHEDCVR
-953 KLPGFSSSPSGG
+953 KLLGTTSSPGGG
-965 FSCPQHSCATCCLE
+965 FCCPQHICSTCCLE

-993 IRCPLAY
+993 IRCPVAY

-1007 AAGSVVLTHHIMICS
+1007 AAGSVILTHHIMICS
-1022 SHGSTKRNGLL
+1022 SHEERPPHL
-1033 SSPVNVGWCFLCA
+1033 PRVNVSWCFLCA

-1082 IPSPSSATKKNIGK
+1082 IPSPSSATKKNVGK
-1096 GGKLLCCDSCPA
+1096 DAGGKLLCCDSCPA
-1108 SFHSECLEME
+1108 SFHPECLEME

-1259 GKVQMHVA
+1259 GKVQMHIA
-1267 DLSEIPRCNCRPTD
+1267 DLSEVQRCNCRPTD
-1281 EHPCSLDSQCLNRML
+1281 EHPCGLQSQCLNRML
-1296 QYECHPQVCPAGDS
+1296 QYECHPQVCPAGDN
-1310 CENQCFSKRQYAETE
+1310 CENQCFTKRLYAETE
-1325 VIKTDGRGWGLRTN
+1325 VVKTADRGWGLKAN
-1339 QALRK
+1339 QPIKK
-1344 GDFVTEYVGEV
+1344 GEFVIEYVGEV
-1355 IDSEE
+1355 IDAEE

-1370 NHVTNFYMLT
+1370 NHMTNFYMLT

-1390 PKGNSSRFMNHSCS
+1390 QKGNLSRFINHSCS

-1415 GDVRIGL
+1415 GDVHIGL
-1422 FTLCDIEA
+1422 FALCDIETD
-1430 GTELTFNYNLHCV
+1430 TELTFNYNLHCV
-1443 GNRRTSCHCGSDNCS
+1443 GNRRATCNCGSDNCS

-1468 VVMEKEEK
+1468 VVLEKEEK
-1476 ARNAKL
+1476 AKNAKL

-1490 PEGKHTHEYF
+1490 LEGKHTHEYY

-1535 RWECPWHDCSVCR
+1535 RWECPWHDCTLCST
-1548 APASSLCDF
+1548 PASSFCDF
-1557 CPRSFCSDH
+1557 CPRSFCRDH
-1566 EAGALTASLDGRPC
+1566 EEGALTPSSLEGRLC
-1580 CSSHNPLNP
+1580 CSSHDPSSPL
-1589 LSSDPGSAQPPP
+1589 
-1601 QRRALSSSV
+1601 
-1610 SPSVRV
+1610 
-1616 KEEQSEASAMERT
+1616 
-1629 GQRAKE
+1629 

>member
-52 LDAEFSYPPSAS
+52 LDAEFPYPPTAS
-64 EDMPQVPN
+64 EDMSQVTN
-72 GYPPGLGL
+72 GYPPGLGM
-80 YEPQTKFSMYSQFP
+80 YEPQAKFSMYSQFP

-108 EHGLMPG
+108 DHSLMPG

-140 PPTHHTSHL
+140 
-149 HHHHHHP
+149 
-156 HHHHHHHTTHH
+156 
-167 YHTNPPHVQQQTH
+167 
-180 PQSPPP
+180 
-186 PPPMP
+186 
-191 SQHHLPQT
+191 LP
-199 PHIMSHTLPP
+199 SHTP
-209 PPPLHLPSSSP
+209 
-220 PPSLVDSTPS
+220 V
-230 SQQPSHAPSNT
+230 
-241 PGGVLKKTSSPEIKL
+241 GVLKKTSSPEIKL

-273 CGDLLQELQKESQK
+273 CGDLLQELQ
-287 NEAAQMQRR
+287 ATQMQRR

-303 RKKSARL
+303 RKKSVRL
-310 QQQVQE
+310 QLQVQE
-316 KSLDQGQAAPA
+316 QNLDQ
-327 GTTGQTEDSP
+327 S
-337 SPQPPQRETPTTQ
+337 
-350 TEKPQKTVIKT
+350 
-361 EPKTPKARAQQVP
+361 QVP

-449 IVMYQGKQQFDELQ
+449 IVLYQGKQQFDDLQ
-463 AETLRKTT
+463 AETLRKAT
-471 NPVERHK
+471 NPVEKSK

-493 GVGHAEDAFLM
+493 GVGHAEDAFVM

-517 VDPDPTETPPIKK
+517 VDPDPHEGTSSKK
-530 PNVRAEKRSRRSSG
+530 PNIRAEKRNRRSNDN
-544 STNKREDTAVKS
+544 TN
-556 PDREQPPR
+556 
-564 RQLPRRQ
+564 
-571 CSISNTDHSQASNE
+571 SQASNE
-585 EGSHRVNTNKT
+585 EKNQRGDQRKT
-596 GSPKRNSGS
+596 SSPKPSA
-605 DGRTQQESP
+605 GRDARAQQDSP

-649 LQKKAAPSSPKKDK
+649 LQKKAAASPKKDQ
-663 EDEKEERVE
+663 EEEKEERVE
-672 REGRQPDLGYCS
+672 REARQPDLGYCS
-684 PEQDSRAKPE
+684 PEV
-694 ASPEEEEEGEEAE
+694 
-707 EEGEG
+707 
-712 EERRG
+712 
-717 SPASRRSE
+717 
-725 EGGLQHTS
+725 
-733 SPGSHHSSPQGSQER
+733 GSQER

-755 RSRSESERGNE
+755 RSRSESERGND

-773 KKEQAEMAPETTL
+773 KKEQVSVLALGFFLAQT
-786 RTGSQKGASEIS
+786 RASEIS

-859 DSGLSRQDSST
+859 DSGLSRQDGST

-876 CQICEVYGESLVVC
+876 CQICEVYGEGLVVC
-890 EGECN
+890 EGDCN
-895 RQFHLECLGLTSL
+895 RQFHLDCLGVTSL

-918 RNGNHPC
+918 RNGNHTC
-925 FSCKTTGTE
+925 FSCKTAGRE

-941 GCGCYYHEECVR
+941 GCGCYYHKDCVR
-953 KLPGFSSSPSGG
+953 KLPGTTNSSDGG
-965 FSCPQHSCATCCLE
+965 FCCPQHSCSTCCLE

-993 IRCPLAY
+993 IRCPVAY

-1007 AAGSVVLTHHIMICS
+1007 AAGSVALTHHIMICS
-1022 SHGSTKRNGLL
+1022 SHSSTKRNGLL
-1033 SSPVNVGWCFLCA
+1033 TSPINVGWCFLCA

-1082 IPSPSSATKKNIGK
+1082 IPSPSSATKKNVGK
-1096 GGKLLCCDSCPA
+1096 GGKLLCCDTCPA
-1108 SFHSECLEME
+1108 SFHPECLEME
-1118 MPEGPWSC
+1118 MPEGAWSC

-1164 IQSLRHDIGDFPVFF
+1164 IQSLRHDVGDFPVFF

-1259 GKVQMHVA
+1259 GKVQVHVA
-1267 DLSEIPRCNCRPTD
+1267 DLSEIPRCNCRPSD
-1281 EHPCSLDSQCLNRML
+1281 EHPCSLHSQCLNRML
-1296 QYECHPQVCPAGDS
+1296 QYECHPQVCPAGDN
-1310 CENQCFSKRQYAETE
+1310 CENQCFSKRLYAETE

-1370 NHVTNFYMLT
+1370 NQVANFYMLT

-1422 FTLCDIEA
+1422 FTLCDIDA
-1430 GTELTFNYNLHCV
+1430 DTELTFNYNLHCV
-1443 GNRRTSCHCGSDNCS
+1443 GNRRSSCHCGSDNCS

-1490 PEGKHTHEYF
+1490 LEGKHVHEYF

-1535 RWECPWHDCSVCR
+1535 RWECPWHDCSVCG

-1557 CPRSFCSDH
+1557 CPRSYCRDH
-1566 EAGALTASLDGRPC
+1566 EAGALTSSSLEGRPC
-1580 CSSHNPLNP
+1580 CSSHNPISP
-1589 LSSDPGSAQPPP
+1589 LGSNSKKRK
-1601 QRRALSSSV
+1601 RRKSMC
-1610 SPSVRV
+1610 
-1616 KEEQSEASAMERT
+1616 EAEPLHRHA
-1629 GQRAKE
+1629 APLLVYLL

>member
-37 GSDPGEDGGPSYDAA
+37 GSDPGEDSGPSYDAA

-72 GYPPGLGL
+72 GYPPGLGM
-80 YEPQTKFSMYSQFP
+80 YESQAKFSMYSQFP

-100 YGAIRSYG
+100 YGALRSYG
-108 EHGLMPG
+108 EHGLLPG

-126 ERPLSPVSPPLPLP
+126 ERPLSPVSPPLP
-140 PPTHHTSHL
+140 THHPHL
-149 HHHHHHP
+149 HHHQHHVHSFHP
-156 HHHHHHHTTHH
+156 NPTHIH
-167 YHTNPPHVQQQTH
+167 SH

-186 PPPMP
+186 QPLP
-191 SQHHLPQT
+191 SQHHLSQT
-199 PHIMSHTLPP
+199 PHIMTQTLPP

-220 PPSLVDSTPS
+220 PPSLVDCTPS
-230 SQQPSHAPSNT
+230 SQPTHTPSNT

-287 NEAAQMQRR
+287 NEATQMQRR

-303 RKKSARL
+303 RKKSVRL
-310 QQQVQE
+310 QLQVQE
-316 KSLDQGQAAPA
+316 PNQDQSQVQA
-327 GTTGQTEDSP
+327 GTTGETEDTHVQP
-337 SPQPPQRETPTTQ
+337 SPRETPPTQ
-350 TEKPQKTVIKT
+350 TEKPQKTVVKT
-361 EPKTPKARAQQVP
+361 EPKTPKVP

-449 IVMYQGKQQFDELQ
+449 ITTYQGKQQFDELQ

-471 NPVERHK
+471 NPVEKQK
-478 LLKPIPQRERSQWEV
+478 LLKPIPQRERAQWEV

-517 VDPDPTETPPIKK
+517 VDPDPVEAAPSKK
-530 PNVRAEKRSRRSSG
+530 PAAKAEKRSRRSSG
-544 STNKREDTAVKS
+544 SITKKEDAAVKS
-556 PDREQPPR
+556 PERELPPR
-564 RQLPRRQ
+564 RLLPRRQ
-571 CSISNTDHSQASNE
+571 CSISNTEDSANSQSSSE
-585 EGSHRVNTNKT
+585 EKNQKGELDKK
-596 GSPKRNSGS
+596 GSPKQNASC
-605 DGRTQQESP
+605 DAQQDSPP

-628 LPLSITM
+628 LPVSITM

-649 LQKKAAPSSPKKDK
+649 LQKNAASSPKKNK
-663 EDEKEERVE
+663 EEKEEGVE
-672 REGRQPDLGYCS
+672 REARQPDLGYCS

-694 ASPEEEEEGEEAE
+694 PSPEEEEEGDEGDGD
-707 EEGEG
+707 EEGD
-712 EERRG
+712 ERRG

-725 EGGLQHTS
+725 EGGNQQTS
-733 SPGSHHSSPQGSQER
+733 SPGSPHSSPHGSQER
-748 KLQRRSV
+748 KPQRRSG
-755 RSRSESERGNE
+755 RSRSESERGND
-766 PVPKKKT
+766 PIPKKKT

-786 RTGSQKGASEIS
+786 KTGSQKGASEIS

-830 GLNDPQGLFGK
+830 GLSDPQGLFGK

-859 DSGLSRQDSST
+859 DSGLSRQDSSA

-876 CQICEVYGESLVVC
+876 CQICEVYGEGLLVC
-890 EGECN
+890 EGDCS
-895 RQFHLECLGLTSL
+895 RQFHLECLGLSSP
-908 PEGRFTCLEC
+908 PEGRFVCSEC
-918 RNGNHPC
+918 RNGSHPC
-925 FSCKTTGTE
+925 FSCKEAGKE
-934 VTRCSVS
+934 VTRCSVA
-941 GCGCYYHEECVR
+941 GCGCYYHEECVQ
-953 KLPGFSSSPSGG
+953 KLPGATSSSGGG
-965 FSCPQHSCATCCLE
+965 FSCPQHSCSTCCLE
-979 RDLQRASKGRLMRC
+979 RDVQRASKGRLIRC

-1000 HTGDSCV
+1000 HPGDGCL
-1007 AAGSVVLTHHIMICS
+1007 AAGSVILTHHIMICS
-1022 SHGSTKRNGLL
+1022 NHGSAKKNGLL

-1046 RGLLVQDLTDTI
+1046 R
-1058 LSSYA
+1058 
-1063 YKSHYLLTESNRA
+1063 
-1076 ELKLPM
+1076 
-1082 IPSPSSATKKNIGK
+1082 ATKKNVGK

-1108 SFHSECLEME
+1108 SFHPECLEME
-1118 MPEGPWSC
+1118 MPEGAWSC

-1164 IQSLRHDIGDFPVFF
+1164 IQSLRHDVGDFPVFF

-1244 RKPPPYKFIKSNKPV
+1244 RKPPPYKLIKANKPV
-1259 GKVQMHVA
+1259 GKVLMHVA
-1267 DLSEIPRCNCRPTD
+1267 DLSEIQRCNCKPTD
-1281 EHPCSLDSQCLNRML
+1281 EHPCSHDSQCLNRML
-1296 QYECHPQVCPAGDS
+1296 QYECHPQVCPAGDR
-1310 CENQCFSKRQYAETE
+1310 CENQCFSKRLYAETE
-1325 VIKTDGRGWGLRTN
+1325 VVKTDGCGWGLRTN
-1339 QALRK
+1339 QDLHK

-1355 IDSEE
+1355 IDAEE
-1360 CQQRIKRAHE
+1360 CQQRIKHAHE
-1370 NHVTNFYMLT
+1370 KHVTNFYMLT

-1390 PKGNSSRFMNHSCS
+1390 PKGNSARFMNHSCS

-1422 FTLCDIEA
+1422 FALCDIEA
-1430 GTELTFNYNLHCV
+1430 GAELTFNYNLHCV
-1443 GNRRTSCHCGSDNCS
+1443 GNRRMSCHCGSDNCS

-1463 QPTSA
+1463 QPTTA
-1468 VVMEKEEK
+1468 VVTEKEEK
-1476 ARNAKL
+1476 AKNAKL

-1490 PEGKHTHEYF
+1490 PESKHTHEYF
-1500 CFCCGEGGELVMCDR
+1500 CFCCGGGGELVMCDR
-1515 KDCPK
+1515 KECPK

-1535 RWECPWHDCSVCR
+1535 RWECPWHDCSICG

-1557 CPRSFCSDH
+1557 CPRSFCQDH
-1566 EAGALTASLDGRPC
+1566 EMGALTASSLGDRPC
-1580 CSSHNPLNP
+1580 CSSHNPLSP
-1589 LSSDPGSAQPPP
+1589 LGSSSAQP
-1601 QRRALSSSV
+1601 RRYSLSSV
-1610 SPSVRV
+1610 GV
-1616 KEEQSEASAMERT
+1616 KPEPEA
-1629 GQRAKE
+1629 GQMTKD

>member
-1 MDFSFSFMQG
+1 MRICVCLCSR

-37 GSDPGEDGGPSYDAA
+37 GSDPGEDSGPSYDAA

-72 GYPPGLGL
+72 GYPPGLGM
-80 YEPQTKFSMYSQFP
+80 YESQAKFSMYSQFP

-100 YGAIRSYG
+100 YGALRSYG
-108 EHGLMPG
+108 EHGLLPG

-126 ERPLSPVSPPLPLP
+126 ERPLSPVSPPLP
-140 PPTHHTSHL
+140 
-149 HHHHHHP
+149 
-156 HHHHHHHTTHH
+156 
-167 YHTNPPHVQQQTH
+167 
-180 PQSPPP
+180 
-186 PPPMP
+186 
-191 SQHHLPQT
+191 
-199 PHIMSHTLPP
+199 
-209 PPPLHLPSSSP
+209 
-220 PPSLVDSTPS
+220 PPSLVDCTPS
-230 SQQPSHAPSNT
+230 SQPTHTPSNT

-273 CGDLLQELQKESQK
+273 CGDLLQELQVTHGEL
-287 NEAAQMQRR
+287 

-303 RKKSARL
+303 RKKSVRL
-310 QQQVQE
+310 QLQVQE
-316 KSLDQGQAAPA
+316 PNQDQSQVQA
-327 GTTGQTEDSP
+327 GTTGETEDTHVQP
-337 SPQPPQRETPTTQ
+337 SPRETPPTQ
-350 TEKPQKTVIKT
+350 TEKPQKTV
-361 EPKTPKARAQQVP
+361 VP

-449 IVMYQGKQQFDELQ
+449 ITTYQGKQQFDELQ

-471 NPVERHK
+471 NPVEKQK
-478 LLKPIPQRERSQWEV
+478 LLKPIPQRERAQWEV

-517 VDPDPTETPPIKK
+517 VDPDPVEAAPSKK
-530 PNVRAEKRSRRSSG
+530 PAAKAEKRSRRSSG
-544 STNKREDTAVKS
+544 SITKKEDAAVKS
-556 PDREQPPR
+556 PERELPPR
-564 RQLPRRQ
+564 RLLPRRHCDAQ
-571 CSISNTDHSQASNE
+571 QD
-585 EGSHRVNTNKT
+585 
-596 GSPKRNSGS
+596 SP
-605 DGRTQQESP
+605 P

-628 LPLSITM
+628 LPVSITM

-649 LQKKAAPSSPKKDK
+649 LQKNAASSPKKNK
-663 EDEKEERVE
+663 EEKEEGVE
-672 REGRQPDLGYCS
+672 REARQPDLGYCS
-684 PEQDSRAKPE
+684 PEY
-694 ASPEEEEEGEEAE
+694 
-707 EEGEG
+707 
-712 EERRG
+712 
-717 SPASRRSE
+717 
-725 EGGLQHTS
+725 TS
-733 SPGSHHSSPQGSQER
+733 LHVGIFVSLGSQER
-748 KLQRRSV
+748 KPQRRSG
-755 RSRSESERGNE
+755 RSRSESERGND
-766 PVPKKKT
+766 PIPKKKT

-786 RTGSQKGASEIS
+786 KTGSQKGASEIS

-830 GLNDPQGLFGK
+830 GLSDPQGLFGK

-859 DSGLSRQDSST
+859 DSGLSRQDSSA

-876 CQICEVYGESLVVC
+876 CQICEVYGEGLLVC
-890 EGECN
+890 EGDCS
-895 RQFHLECLGLTSL
+895 RQFHQECLGLSSP
-908 PEGRFTCLEC
+908 PEGRFVCSEC
-918 RNGNHPC
+918 RNGSHPC
-925 FSCKTTGTE
+925 FSCKEAGKE
-934 VTRCSVS
+934 VTRCSVA
-941 GCGCYYHEECVR
+941 GCGCYYHEECVQ
-953 KLPGFSSSPSGG
+953 KLPGATSSSGGG
-965 FSCPQHSCATCCLE
+965 FSCPQHSCSTCCLE
-979 RDLQRASKGRLMRC
+979 RDVQRASKGRLIRC

-1000 HTGDSCV
+1000 HPGDGCL
-1007 AAGSVVLTHHIMICS
+1007 AAGSVILTHHIMICS
-1022 SHGSTKRNGLL
+1022 NHGSAKKNGLL

-1046 RGLLVQDLTDTI
+1046 RG
-1058 LSSYA
+1058 
-1063 YKSHYLLTESNRA
+1063 
-1076 ELKLPM
+1076 
-1082 IPSPSSATKKNIGK
+1082 
-1096 GGKLLCCDSCPA
+1096 GKLLCCDSCPA
-1108 SFHSECLEME
+1108 SFHPECLEME
-1118 MPEGPWSC
+1118 MPEGAWSC

-1164 IQSLRHDIGDFPVFF
+1164 IQSLRHDVGDFPVFF

-1244 RKPPPYKFIKSNKPV
+1244 RKPPPYKLIKANKPV

-1267 DLSEIPRCNCRPTD
+1267 DLSEIQRCNCKPTD
-1281 EHPCSLDSQCLNRML
+1281 EHPCSHDSQCLNRML
-1296 QYECHPQVCPAGDS
+1296 QYECHPQVCPAGDR
-1310 CENQCFSKRQYAETE
+1310 CENQCFSKRLYAETE
-1325 VIKTDGRGWGLRTN
+1325 VVKTDGCGWGLRTN
-1339 QALRK
+1339 QDLHK

-1355 IDSEE
+1355 IDAEE
-1360 CQQRIKRAHE
+1360 CQQRIKHAHE
-1370 NHVTNFYMLT
+1370 KHVTNFYMLT

-1390 PKGNSSRFMNHSCS
+1390 PKGNSARFMNHSCS

-1422 FTLCDIEA
+1422 FALCDIEA
-1430 GTELTFNYNLHCV
+1430 GAELTFNYNLHCV
-1443 GNRRTSCHCGSDNCS
+1443 GNRRMSCHCGSDNCS

-1463 QPTSA
+1463 QPTVRTSRLQR
-1468 VVMEKEEK
+1468 EK
-1476 ARNAKL
+1476 AKNAKL

-1490 PEGKHTHEYF
+1490 PESKHTHEYF
-1500 CFCCGEGGELVMCDR
+1500 CFCCGGGGELVMCDR
-1515 KDCPK
+1515 KECPK

-1535 RWECPWHDCSVCR
+1535 RWECPWHDCSICG

-1557 CPRSFCSDH
+1557 CPRSFCQDH
-1566 EAGALTASLDGRPC
+1566 EMGALTASSLGDRPC
-1580 CSSHNPLNP
+1580 CSSHNPLSP
-1589 LSSDPGSAQPPP
+1589 LGSSSAQP
-1601 QRRALSSSV
+1601 RRYSLSSV
-1610 SPSVRV
+1610 GV
-1616 KEEQSEASAMERT
+1616 KPEPEA
-1629 GQRAKE
+1629 GQMTKD

>member
-37 GSDPGEDGGPSYDAA
+37 GSDPGEDGPSYDAAA
-52 LDAEFSYPPSAS
+52 LDAEFSYPSSAS
-64 EDMPQVPN
+64 EDMSQVPN
-72 GYPPGLGL
+72 GYPPGLGM
-80 YEPQTKFSMYSQFP
+80 YEPQAKFSMYSQFP

-100 YGAIRSYG
+100 YGAIRSFG

-126 ERPLSPVSPPLPLP
+126 ERPLSPVSPPLP
-140 PPTHHTSHL
+140 THHPHL
-149 HHHHHHP
+149 HHHHHHHHP
-156 HHHHHHHTTHH
+156 HHHHHAHHFHS
-167 YHTNPPHVQQQTH
+167 NPPHIQTH
-180 PQSPPP
+180 PHPHSPPP
-186 PPPMP
+186 LP

-199 PHIMSHTLPP
+199 PHIMTHTLPP

-230 SQQPSHAPSNT
+230 SQPSHAPSNT

-287 NEAAQMQRR
+287 SEATQVQRR

-310 QQQVQE
+310 QLQVQE
-316 KSLDQGQAAPA
+316 QSLDQSQAQVA
-327 GTTGQTEDSP
+327 GTTGQTEDINI
-337 SPQPPQRETPTTQ
+337 QPLPTETPPAQ

-361 EPKTPKARAQQVP
+361 EPKTPKVP

-449 IVMYQGKQQFDELQ
+449 IVIYQGKQQFDELQ

-471 NPVERHK
+471 NPVEKHK

-493 GVGHAEDAFLM
+493 GVGHAEDAFPM

-517 VDPDPTETPPIKK
+517 VDPEPAEAPPNKK
-530 PNVRAEKRSRRSSG
+530 PNVRAEKRNRRSSG
-544 STNKREDTAVKS
+544 SVSKKEDGGVKS

-571 CSISNTDHSQASNE
+571 CSISNTDDNTNSQASNE
-585 EGSHRVNTNKT
+585 EKNQRGGQRKT
-596 GSPKRNSGS
+596 SPPKLSAGCDARE
-605 DGRTQQESP
+605 QQDSP

-649 LQKKAAPSSPKKDK
+649 LQKKAAPSPKKDK
-663 EDEKEERVE
+663 EEEKEERVE
-672 REGRQPDLGYCS
+672 REARQPDLGYCS
-684 PEQDSRAKPE
+684 PEQDTRAKPE
-694 ASPEEEEEGEEAE
+694 PSPEEEEDGDEGEE
-707 EEGEG
+707 EG

-725 EGGLQHTS
+725 EGGMQQTS
-733 SPGSHHSSPQGSQER
+733 SPGSPHSSPQGSQER

-755 RSRSESERGNE
+755 RSRSESERGSD

-847 AADADASDTQSV
+847 TADADASDTQSV
-859 DSGLSRQDSST
+859 DSGLSRQDGST

-876 CQICEVYGESLVVC
+876 CQICEVYGEGLVVC
-890 EGECN
+890 EGECS

-925 FSCKTTGTE
+925 FSCKTAGRE

-941 GCGCYYHEECVR
+941 GCGCYYHEDCVR
-953 KLPGFSSSPSGG
+953 KLPGTTNSADGG
-965 FSCPQHSCATCCLE
+965 FCCPQHSCSTCCLE

-1007 AAGSVVLTHHIMICS
+1007 AAGSVALTHHIMICS
-1022 SHGSTKRNGLL
+1022 SHGSAKRNGLL
-1033 SSPVNVGWCFLCA
+1033 TSPINVGWCFLCA
-1046 RGLLVQDLTDTI
+1046 R
-1058 LSSYA
+1058 
-1063 YKSHYLLTESNRA
+1063 
-1076 ELKLPM
+1076 
-1082 IPSPSSATKKNIGK
+1082 

-1108 SFHSECLEME
+1108 SFHPECLEME
-1118 MPEGPWSC
+1118 MPEGAWSC

-1259 GKVQMHVA
+1259 GKVQVHVA

-1281 EHPCSLDSQCLNRML
+1281 EHPCSLHSQCLNRML
-1296 QYECHPQVCPAGDS
+1296 QYECHPQVCPAGEG
-1310 CENQCFSKRQYAETE
+1310 CENQCFSKRLYAETE

-1422 FTLCDIEA
+1422 FALCDIEA
-1430 GTELTFNYNLHCV
+1430 DTELTFNYNLHCV

-1500 CFCCGEGGELVMCDR
+1500 CFCCGEGGELVMCDK

-1535 RWECPWHDCSVCR
+1535 RWECPWHDCSVCG

-1557 CPRSFCSDH
+1557 CPRSFCRDH
-1566 EAGALTASLDGRPC
+1566 EAGALTSSSLEGRPC
-1580 CSSHNPLNP
+1580 CSSHNPASP
-1589 LSSDPGSAQPPP
+1589 LD
-1601 QRRALSSSV
+1601 SSSSQSQRSTL
-1610 SPSVRV
+1610 SPVRV
-1616 KEEQSEASAMERT
+1616 KEEPEPVSE
-1629 GQRAKE
+1629 

>member
-37 GSDPGEDGGPSYDAA
+37 GSDPGEDGGPSYDAS

-64 EDMPQVPN
+64 EDMQQVSN
-72 GYPPGLGL
+72 GFPPGLGM
-80 YEPQTKFSMYSQFP
+80 YEPQAKFSLYSQFP

-126 ERPLSPVSPPLPLP
+126 ERPLSPVSPP
-140 PPTHHTSHL
+140 
-149 HHHHHHP
+149 
-156 HHHHHHHTTHH
+156 
-167 YHTNPPHVQQQTH
+167 
-180 PQSPPP
+180 PPP
-186 PPPMP
+186 PLPP

-230 SQQPSHAPSNT
+230 SQPSHAPSIT
-241 PGGVLKKTSSPEIKL
+241 PAGVLKKTSSPEIKL
-256 KIIKTYQNG
+256 KIKKTYQNG

-273 CGDLLQELQKESQK
+273 CGDLLQEL
-287 NEAAQMQRR
+287 
-296 HERKKEK
+296 
-303 RKKSARL
+303 
-310 QQQVQE
+310 
-316 KSLDQGQAAPA
+316 
-327 GTTGQTEDSP
+327 
-337 SPQPPQRETPTTQ
+337 
-350 TEKPQKTVIKT
+350 
-361 EPKTPKARAQQVP
+361 QVP

-478 LLKPIPQRERSQWEV
+478 LLKPIPQRERTQWEV

-517 VDPDPTETPPIKK
+517 VDPDPNEAPPSKK
-530 PNVRAEKRSRRSSG
+530 PNIRSEKRNRRSSG
-544 STNKREDTAVKS
+544 SVSKKEDGAVKS

-571 CSISNTDHSQASNE
+571 CSISTTDNMNSPSSNE
-585 EGSHRVNTNKT
+585 EKNQRGDQRRPS
-596 GSPKRNSGS
+596 SPKLNTGYDARAGQ
-605 DGRTQQESP
+605 DSP

-649 LQKKAAPSSPKKDK
+649 LQKKTVPSPKR
-663 EDEKEERVE
+663 ENEKEERVE
-672 REGRQPDLGYCS
+672 RDTRQPDLGYCS
-684 PEQDSRAKPE
+684 PEVSGLTQANKNVYMTELSCVVILKLCFQQDSCIVYSLCSADVW
-694 ASPEEEEEGEEAE
+694 
-707 EEGEG
+707 
-712 EERRG
+712 
-717 SPASRRSE
+717 SE
-725 EGGLQHTS
+725 LTCAWIKMAIMSEPRCLTS
-733 SPGSHHSSPQGSQER
+733 S
-748 KLQRRSV
+748 
-755 RSRSESERGNE
+755 
-766 PVPKKKT
+766 
-773 KKEQAEMAPETTL
+773 QAEMAPETTM

-870 GKRDTV
+870 SKGDTV
-876 CQICEVYGESLVVC
+876 CQICEVYGEGLVVC
-890 EGECN
+890 EGDCS

-925 FSCKTTGTE
+925 FSCKTVGRE
-934 VTRCSVS
+934 VMRCSVS
-941 GCGCYYHEECVR
+941 GCGCYYHEDCVR
-953 KLPGFSSSPSGG
+953 KLPGTTSGPGGG
-965 FSCPQHSCATCCLE
+965 FCCPQHFCSTCCLE

-1000 HTGDSCV
+1000 HMGDSCV
-1007 AAGSVVLTHHIMICS
+1007 AAGSVILTHHIMICS
-1022 SHGSTKRNGLL
+1022 SHGSAKRNGLL
-1033 SSPVNVGWCFLCA
+1033 TSPINVGWCFMCA
-1046 RGLLVQDLTDTI
+1046 R
-1058 LSSYA
+1058 
-1063 YKSHYLLTESNRA
+1063 
-1076 ELKLPM
+1076 
-1082 IPSPSSATKKNIGK
+1082 

-1108 SFHSECLEME
+1108 SFHPECLEME
-1118 MPEGPWSC
+1118 MPEGAWSC

-1259 GKVQMHVA
+1259 GKVQMHIA
-1267 DLSEIPRCNCRPTD
+1267 DLSEIPRCNCKPTD
-1281 EHPCSLDSQCLNRML
+1281 EHPCSIDSQCLNRML
-1296 QYECHPQVCPAGDS
+1296 QYECHPQVCPAGEL
-1310 CENQCFSKRQYAETE
+1310 CENQCFTKQLYAETE
-1325 VIKTDGRGWGLRTN
+1325 VIKTEGRGWGLRTN

-1344 GDFVTEYVGEV
+1344 GDFVNEYVGEV

-1390 PKGNSSRFMNHSCS
+1390 PKGNFSRFVNHSCS

-1422 FTLCDIEA
+1422 FALCDIEA

-1443 GNRRTSCHCGSDNCS
+1443 GNRRTSCHCGSENCS

-1535 RWECPWHDCSVCR
+1535 RWECPWHDCSVCG
-1548 APASSLCDF
+1548 AAASSLCDF
-1557 CPRSFCSDH
+1557 CPRSFCQDH
-1566 EAGALTASLDGRPC
+1566 GAGALSASSLEGRPC
-1580 CSSHNPLNP
+1580 CSSHNPLSP
-1589 LSSDPGSAQPPP
+1589 LCSN
-1601 QRRALSSSV
+1601 SSSNELHRSAP
-1610 SPSVRV
+1610 SPVRV
-1616 KEEQSEASAMERT
+1616 KEEPETELGQESSE
-1629 GQRAKE
+1629 

>member
-52 LDAEFSYPPSAS
+52 LEFSYPPSAS
-64 EDMPQVPN
+64 EDMSQVSN

-80 YEPQTKFSMYSQFP
+80 YEPQAKFSMYSQFP

-108 EHGLMPG
+108 DHGLMPG

-126 ERPLSPVSPPLPLP
+126 ERPLSPVSPPLP
-140 PPTHHTSHL
+140 THHPHL

-156 HHHHHHHTTHH
+156 HHHHHAHHFHS
-167 YHTNPPHVQQQTH
+167 NPPHIQTHPH

-186 PPPMP
+186 PPLP
-191 SQHHLPQT
+191 SQHHLSQT
-199 PHIMSHTLPP
+199 PHIMTHTLPP

-230 SQQPSHAPSNT
+230 SQPSHAPSNT
-241 PGGVLKKTSSPEIKL
+241 PSGVLKKTSSPEIKL

-310 QQQVQE
+310 QLQVQE
-316 KSLDQGQAAPA
+316 QSLDQSQTQA
-327 GTTGQTEDSP
+327 GTTGQTEDIHI
-337 SPQPPQRETPTTQ
+337 QPHPIETPPVQ
-350 TEKPQKTVIKT
+350 TEKPQKTIIKT
-361 EPKTPKARAQQVP
+361 EPKTPKARVP

-449 IVMYQGKQQFDELQ
+449 IVMYQGKQQFDDLQ
-463 AETLRKTT
+463 AETLRKAT
-471 NPVERHK
+471 NPVEKHK

-493 GVGHAEDAFLM
+493 GVGHAEDAFAM

-517 VDPDPTETPPIKK
+517 VDPDPNEAPPSKK
-530 PNVRAEKRSRRSSG
+530 PSNRAEKRSRRSSG
-544 STNKREDTAVKS
+544 SVGKKEDGGVKS

-571 CSISNTDHSQASNE
+571 CSVSNTDDNTNSQTSNE
-585 EGSHRVNTNKT
+585 EKNQRGDQRKT
-596 GSPKRNSGS
+596 GSPKQGAGC
-605 DGRTQQESP
+605 DQQQDSS

-649 LQKKAAPSSPKKDK
+649 LQKKAAPSPKKD
-663 EDEKEERVE
+663 EEEKEERVE
-672 REGRQPDLGYCS
+672 REARQPDLGYCS
-684 PEQDSRAKPE
+684 PEVCCFQQDSRAKPE
-694 ASPEEEEEGEEAE
+694 PSPEEEEDVDEGEE
-707 EEGEG
+707 EG

-725 EGGLQHTS
+725 DGGMQATS

-748 KLQRRSV
+748 KQQRRSV
-755 RSRSESERGNE
+755 RSRSESERGSD

-773 KKEQAEMAPETTL
+773 KKEPAEMAPETTL

-859 DSGLSRQDSST
+859 DSGLSRQDSSS
-870 GKRDTV
+870 GKRDTI

-890 EGECN
+890 EGDCN
-895 RQFHLECLGLTSL
+895 RQFHLDCLGLTSL

-918 RNGNHPC
+918 RNG
-925 FSCKTTGTE
+925 KRIRAIILVLAVKQAGRE

-941 GCGCYYHEECVR
+941 GCGCYYHEDCVR
-953 KLPGFSSSPSGG
+953 KLPGTTSSTGGG
-965 FSCPQHSCATCCLE
+965 FCCPQHICSTCCLE
-979 RDLQRASKGRLMRC
+979 RDMQRASKGRLMRC
-993 IRCPLAY
+993 IRCPVAY
-1000 HTGDSCV
+1000 HTGDSCM
-1007 AAGSVVLTHHIMICS
+1007 AAGSVVLSHHIMICS
-1022 SHGSTKRNGLL
+1022 SHGSAKRNGLL

-1046 RGLLVQDLTDTI
+1046 RG
-1058 LSSYA
+1058 
-1063 YKSHYLLTESNRA
+1063 
-1076 ELKLPM
+1076 
-1082 IPSPSSATKKNIGK
+1082 
-1096 GGKLLCCDSCPA
+1096 GKLLCCDSCPA
-1108 SFHSECLEME
+1108 SFHPECLEIE
-1118 MPEGPWSC
+1118 MPEGAWSC

-1281 EHPCSLDSQCLNRML
+1281 EHPCSLHSQCLNRML

-1310 CENQCFSKRQYAETE
+1310 CENQCFTKRLYAETE
-1325 VIKTDGRGWGLRTN
+1325 VIKTEGRGWGLRTN

-1422 FTLCDIEA
+1422 FALCDIEA
-1430 GTELTFNYNLHCV
+1430 DTELTFNYNLHCV

-1535 RWECPWHDCSVCR
+1535 RWECPWHDCSICG
-1548 APASSLCDF
+1548 AAASSLCDF
-1557 CPRSFCSDH
+1557 CPRSFCHDH
-1566 EAGALTASLDGRPC
+1566 EAGALTTSSLDGRPC
-1580 CSSHNPLNP
+1580 CSNHNPDSP
-1589 LSSDPGSAQPPP
+1589 LDSDSTQSR
-1601 QRRALSSSV
+1601 QSALSPV
-1610 SPSVRV
+1610 SV
-1616 KEEQSEASAMERT
+1616 KEEPEPEP
-1629 GQRAKE
+1629 GQPATE

>member
-25 SANIRQEGTCDT
+25 SANIRQDGSCDT
-37 GSDPGEDGGPSYDAA
+37 GSDPGEDSGPSYDAA

-64 EDMPQVPN
+64 EDMPQVSN

-80 YEPQTKFSMYSQFP
+80 YEPQAKFSMYSQFP

-108 EHGLMPG
+108 EHGLLPG

-120 RGPGLQ
+120 RGPGLH
-126 ERPLSPVSPPLPLP
+126 ERPLSPVSPPLPI
-140 PPTHHTSHL
+140 HHPHL
-149 HHHHHHP
+149 HHP
-156 HHHHHHHTTHH
+156 HHHHHHQHAHPFH
-167 YHTNPPHVQQQTH
+167 SNPPHIQTH
-180 PQSPPP
+180 SHRHSPPP
-186 PPPMP
+186 PSLPT
-191 SQHHLPQT
+191 QHQLSQT
-199 PHIMSHTLPP
+199 PHIMSHNLPP

-230 SQQPSHAPSNT
+230 SQPALTPSNT
-241 PGGVLKKTSSPEIKL
+241 TGGVLKKTSSPEIKL

-287 NEAAQMQRR
+287 NEVTQVQRR

-310 QQQVQE
+310 QIQVQHQQTVE
-316 KSLDQGQAAPA
+316 RSQEEA
-327 GTTGQTEDSP
+327 GTTAQTEDAHVP
-337 SPQPPQRETPTTQ
+337 PQPREPQPSEPPPTQ
-350 TEKPQKTVIKT
+350 IEKPQRTVIKT
-361 EPKTPKARAQQVP
+361 EPKTPKVT

-449 IVMYQGKQQFDELQ
+449 IVTYQGKQQFDELQ
-463 AETLRKTT
+463 AETLRKAT
-471 NPVERHK
+471 NPVERQK
-478 LLKPIPQRERSQWEV
+478 LLKPIPQRERTQWEV

-517 VDPDPTETPPIKK
+517 VDPEPDESPPTKK
-530 PNVRAEKRSRRSSG
+530 PSIRAEKRNQRSSG
-544 STNKREDTAVKS
+544 SVGKKEDVRVKS

-571 CSISNTDHSQASNE
+571 CSVSNIEDSTNSQPVGE
-585 EGSHRVNTNKT
+585 EKNQKGEQQKKS
-596 GSPKRNSGS
+596 SPKPNASS
-605 DGRTQQESP
+605 DAKQDSPP
-614 PPVRAW
+614 PPVRPW

-649 LQKKAAPSSPKKDK
+649 LQKNITPSPKKDK
-663 EDEKEERVE
+663 EEEKKERVE
-672 REGRQPDLGYCS
+672 REARQPDLGYCS
-684 PEQDSRAKPE
+684 PDDSRAKPE
-694 ASPEEEEEGEEAE
+694 PSPEEEEGDEGEEE
-707 EEGEG
+707 SD
-712 EERRG
+712 ERRG
-717 SPASRRSE
+717 SPAIRRSE
-725 EGGLQHTS
+725 SANRQTS
-733 SPGSHHSSPQGSQER
+733 SPGSPSSSPQGSQER
-748 KLQRRSV
+748 KPQRRSG
-755 RSRSESERGNE
+755 RSRSESERGTD
-766 PVPKKKT
+766 PIPKKKT

-786 RTGSQKGASEIS
+786 KTGSQKGASEIS

-859 DSGLSRQDSST
+859 DSGLSRQDSGT
-870 GKRDTV
+870 GQRDTV
-876 CQICEVYGESLVVC
+876 CQICEVYGEGLVLC
-890 EGECN
+890 EGDCN
-895 RQFHLECLGLTSL
+895 RQFHLECLGLSSP
-908 PEGRFTCLEC
+908 PEGRFTCNEC

-925 FSCKTTGTE
+925 FGCKSADPE
-934 VTRCSVS
+934 VTRCSMP
-941 GCGCYYHEECVR
+941 GCGCFYHDDCVR
-953 KLPGFSSSPSGG
+953 KLPGTTSGSGG
-965 FSCPQHSCATCCLE
+965 GFCCPQHSCSTCCLE
-979 RDLQRASKGRLMRC
+979 RDVQRASKGRLIRC

-1000 HTGDSCV
+1000 HPSDSCL
-1007 AAGSVVLTHHIMICS
+1007 AAGSVILTHHIMICS
-1022 SHGSTKRNGLL
+1022 NHGSTKKNGLL

-1046 RGLLVQDLTDTI
+1046 R
-1058 LSSYA
+1058 
-1063 YKSHYLLTESNRA
+1063 
-1076 ELKLPM
+1076 
-1082 IPSPSSATKKNIGK
+1082 ATKKNVGK

-1108 SFHSECLEME
+1108 SFHPECLEME
-1118 MPEGPWSC
+1118 MPEGSWSC

-1231 RESREALEQERNS
+1231 RESREALEHERNS
-1244 RKPPPYKFIKSNKPV
+1244 RKPPPYKIIKSNKPV
-1259 GKVQMHVA
+1259 GNVQMHEA
-1267 DLSEIPRCNCRPTD
+1267 NLSEIPRCNCKPTD

-1296 QYECHPQVCPAGDS
+1296 QYECHPQVCPAGDR
-1310 CENQCFSKRQYAETE
+1310 CENQCFSKRLYAETE
-1325 VIKTDGRGWGLRTN
+1325 VIKTEGRGWGLKTN

-1422 FTLCDIEA
+1422 FALCDIEA

-1443 GNRRTSCHCGSDNCS
+1443 GNRRKSCHCGSDNCS

-1463 QPTSA
+1463 QPTSTR
-1468 VVMEKEEK
+1468 VVMEKEERSK
-1476 ARNAKL
+1476 NAKL

-1500 CFCCGEGGELVMCDR
+1500 CFHCGEGGELVMCDR

-1535 RWECPWHDCSVCR
+1535 RWECPWHDCSICG
-1548 APASSLCDF
+1548 ASASSLCDF
-1557 CPRSFCSDH
+1557 CPRSFCRDH
-1566 EAGALTASLDGRPC
+1566 EAGALTASSVDDRLC
-1580 CSSHNPLNP
+1580 CSNHNPLSP
-1589 LSSDPGSAQPPP
+1589 LG
-1601 QRRALSSSV
+1601 SV
-1610 SPSVRV
+1610 STQPRLFDRSPVRV
-1616 KEEQSEASAMERT
+1616 KEESEAGRP
-1629 GQRAKE
+1629 AKE